1 MHEEED
7 IMFKGMKAQ
16 KRVAFGVALT
26 LSAGG
31 GLLFSPSVQAAEE
44 HSATIDSNQAGGVN
58 GTELTGYSSNNHI
71 TFTGND
77 TSPEVHGNIYGAKT
91 DDATNVTSN
100 TITINGLDMIG
111 YGIYGG
117 WTSLGSATGNTV
129 NYTLGARTGGT
140 IDGGYV
146 DNAKGGSA
154 SDNHV
159 TISGTNLGSSTMD
172 VHGGLSKGTGDAKDN
187 TVNFG
192 GTSRAQYVFGGYLTN
207 ETAKGET
214 SGNTV
219 AISGGSVNTVWG
231 GAVVGRGKLYHNT
244 VTISGGTVANVY
256 GGQIDNAN
264 TESEASENTVT
275 ITGNSGNISKVYGGH
290 ANKAG
295 GAIKNT
301 VAVSGGNASN
311 LYGGYAAQTGA
322 ASENTVNVSG
332 GSVSTI
338 YGGYGKSSGAVKDN
352 TVNISGNGTV
362 TTVYG
367 GYTNNGGA
375 ADGNKVNISGGTI
388 NGTIRGGYTDAGG
401 SANGNK
407 VAISGGTGIERVYG
421 GEATRSNGSASN
433 NEIVISGGSFNT
445 NSVITG
451 GLNSAGAGTYSGS
464 VTENSIKITGG
475 TFGTGTAITGGT
487 ASGTPENGAPLVNG
501 HTITL
506 GDKETGEFNATL
518 TGASIWGSYRGT
530 NSPSTEQVKGN
541 TLNVNAKGISL
552 TELRNFENYNFN
564 LTKNISNGDTMITI
578 TESMT
583 GAKYDW
589 SKINLD
595 VSEWTKD
602 TSKFGRNTVDL
613 MRHSSGTDLIID
625 KDTYRGVKTGV
636 SGDFEYTVRPDDDN
650 ISEAADKTTRY
661 IRANLDRF
669 QHARGIYDG
678 TVRPSGGNVYGGYSS
693 GKNTTTD
700 NRLKVTGLATG
711 NLTAVY
717 GGYTDNAPGDGTK
730 DATQNTVTIA
740 STVDTATKTIGSVY
754 GGYTKATTGKAAENT
769 ATIENGNITG
779 NVVGGFAD
787 GSGSAVENIVNLYGG
802 TIGGSVYGGQSTSG
816 ATTKNTV
823 NIGDGEHALAKT
835 HANDVGVTGTIY
847 GGSGADKTG
856 NTLNVRAAGYKAGNI
871 ANFDQVNFSFNQTM
885 ASDDTLLTL
894 TNNGT
899 DKTKLDWSKIGFGGL
914 NADGTLQSGR
924 LRLKLLSGE
933 ADGLQI
939 ANYTGSDSVTLT
951 ADGKYERG
959 IYADGT
965 TANGTHTATAIFAVN
980 NQVKGANVVFDAAS
994 TRPAD
999 GDLYGGY
1006 SSGGNT
1012 TTNNKVTVKALPSG
1026 NLNNVYGAMTDTPA
1040 ATAHSTYN
1048 TVNIESTVGTTRTI
1062 GNVYGGYTKATT
1074 GDATHNTVNL
1084 RGGHITG
1091 DVYGGKADGTG
1102 VTTNNTVNIE
1112 GTGITVGGAIAGG
1125 NKTGA
1130 DNVVGNTLHV
1140 RGTASAKTIEKFD
1153 IITFALNAVKAGGD
1167 TMLTLDDGDN
1177 GVSAVTT
1184 TTLDWSKLKVENG
1197 TGGTASTYE
1206 STWTL
1211 MHAGGNDKL
1220 DFGTTYDHAK
1230 ELGAADGDYELTVD
1244 KNADNTKVTA
1254 TGYRFRNNTEAAY
1267 TATDRNHAVVWGGR
1281 SDKSNTV
1288 ENNTLTVSGGEITD
1302 GVYGGLATKGAA
1314 ESTAQNNTLHL
1325 TGGTINDAFGGAS
1338 YSNFDTPATR
1348 TSAGRAIGNRVVLE
1362 FASTATPAE
1371 KVHSV
1376 TGGYGATA
1384 TDNTV
1389 EIKSGKVDDGV
1400 IGGAAKN
1407 GTAERNTVTVADG
1420 VIGTTVTG
1428 GYGATAVDNTVEI
1441 KAGTISGKDFN
1452 NQHVAVLG
1460 GHSETDNGTASQNYV
1475 SVSGGTIS
1483 GGVIGGA
1490 AKNGTAERNTV
1501 SVSAGTTIT
1510 GAVAGGG
1517 SYDFTAQD
1525 NTGSGSGSY
1534 NVVHIGDNVTLS
1546 RRVISGNP
1554 DIDQNVQGGQGAAAN
1569 YNRVIIGASDYDHNK
1584 YIGMNIG
1591 GGYGGT
1597 ANYNMVTLNGT
1608 VVKGDV
1614 TGGQST
1620 NGDAVGN
1627 MVNLTGGYVMG
1638 AVRGGVVNA
1647 THRSLNNTLAIRGF
1661 NTKVGEID
1669 NASVQNLHFYIPA
1682 GTTGAVR
1689 DTMLY
1694 IKNAPTAGKDLR
1706 GMNIGVAL
1714 AGNRPTLSIGDTVS
1728 LIKTYKNNS
1737 MADADAVPLTTGDL
1751 VNKTTG
1757 MQGVS
1762 LRYGFDLMKRADNEL
1777 VAKVNSVALNEQT
1790 KSLVETRAASAAL
1803 INSGADLLTDSG
1815 MNAAIEAASAAPRT
1829 VPGGSN
1835 DFNLWAAQGGS
1846 SLRLNS
1852 GSHVDAKGWN
1862 INLGFAKKA
1871 AAGRNTITYGP
1882 FLEYGRGTYDSYLD
1896 DGTHGDGKTS
1906 YFGGGV
1912 MAKVQSAGGT
1922 YVEGSLRAGRVKSD
1936 YSGNIAGTNTGY
1948 DNSSTYYAAH
1958 IGIGQEKELK
1968 NGSTIEGYAKYFYA
1982 HQGGNTTTLHTG
1994 ETYEFDSVN
2003 SNRIRIGTRYTH
2015 KMPGSGAF
2023 YTGLAYEY
2031 EFGSEAGASYQGY
2044 STPSPSL
2051 KGSTGILELGYRF
2064 TPKESHVSY
2073 GVNLMGMTGKRR
2085 GITGGV
2091 QMTWAF

>member
-1 MHEEED
+1 M
-7 IMFKGMKAQ
+7 
-16 KRVAFGVALT
+16 
-26 LSAGG
+26 
-31 GLLFSPSVQAAEE
+31 
-44 HSATIDSNQAGGVN
+44 
-58 GTELTGYSSNNHI
+58 
-71 TFTGND
+71 
-77 TSPEVHGNIYGAKT
+77 
-91 DDATNVTSN
+91 
-100 TITINGLDMIG
+100 
-111 YGIYGG
+111 
-117 WTSLGSATGNTV
+117 
-129 NYTLGARTGGT
+129 
-140 IDGGYV
+140 
-146 DNAKGGSA
+146 
-154 SDNHV
+154 
-159 TISGTNLGSSTMD
+159 
-172 VHGGLSKGTGDAKDN
+172 
-187 TVNFG
+187 
-192 GTSRAQYVFGGYLTN
+192 
-207 ETAKGET
+207 
-214 SGNTV
+214 
-219 AISGGSVNTVWG
+219 
-231 GAVVGRGKLYHNT
+231 
-244 VTISGGTVANVY
+244 
-256 GGQIDNAN
+256 
-264 TESEASENTVT
+264 
-275 ITGNSGNISKVYGGH
+275 
-290 ANKAG
+290 
-295 GAIKNT
+295 
-301 VAVSGGNASN
+301 
-311 LYGGYAAQTGA
+311 
-322 ASENTVNVSG
+322 
-332 GSVSTI
+332 
-338 YGGYGKSSGAVKDN
+338 
-352 TVNISGNGTV
+352 
-362 TTVYG
+362 
-367 GYTNNGGA
+367 
-375 ADGNKVNISGGTI
+375 
-388 NGTIRGGYTDAGG
+388 
-401 SANGNK
+401 
-407 VAISGGTGIERVYG
+407 
-421 GEATRSNGSASN
+421 
-433 NEIVISGGSFNT
+433 
-445 NSVITG
+445 
-451 GLNSAGAGTYSGS
+451 
-464 VTENSIKITGG
+464 
-475 TFGTGTAITGGT
+475 
-487 ASGTPENGAPLVNG
+487 ASG
-501 HTITL
+501 
-506 GDKETGEFNATL
+506 
-518 TGASIWGSYRGT
+518 
-530 NSPSTEQVKGN
+530 
-541 TLNVNAKGISL
+541 
-552 TELRNFENYNFN
+552 
-564 LTKNISNGDTMITI
+564 
-578 TESMT
+578 
-583 GAKYDW
+583 
-589 SKINLD
+589 
-595 VSEWTKD
+595 
-602 TSKFGRNTVDL
+602 
-613 MRHSSGTDLIID
+613 
-625 KDTYRGVKTGV
+625 
-636 SGDFEYTVRPDDDN
+636 
-650 ISEAADKTTRY
+650 
-661 IRANLDRF
+661 
-669 QHARGIYDG
+669 
-678 TVRPSGGNVYGGYSS
+678 
-693 GKNTTTD
+693 
-700 NRLKVTGLATG
+700 
-711 NLTAVY
+711 
-717 GGYTDNAPGDGTK
+717 
-730 DATQNTVTIA
+730 
-740 STVDTATKTIGSVY
+740 
-754 GGYTKATTGKAAENT
+754 
-769 ATIENGNITG
+769 
-779 NVVGGFAD
+779 
-787 GSGSAVENIVNLYGG
+787 
-802 TIGGSVYGGQSTSG
+802 
-816 ATTKNTV
+816 
-823 NIGDGEHALAKT
+823 
-835 HANDVGVTGTIY
+835 
-847 GGSGADKTG
+847 
-856 NTLNVRAAGYKAGNI
+856 
-871 ANFDQVNFSFNQTM
+871 
-885 ASDDTLLTL
+885 DTLLTL

-924 LRLKLLSGE
+924 LRLKLLSSE

-965 TANGTHTATAIFAVN
+965 TANGTRTATNIYAVN
-980 NQVKGANVVFDAAS
+980 NQVRDADIVFDDTS
-994 TRPAD
+994 NRPAD

-1006 SSGGNT
+1006 SEGGNT

-1026 NLNNVYGAMTDTPA
+1026 NLNNVYGAMTDTTT

-1048 TVNIESTVGTTRTI
+1048 TVNIESTVGTAKTI
-1062 GNVYGGYTKATT
+1062 GNIYGGYTKAAT

-1084 RGGHITG
+1084 RGGKITG

-1112 GTGITVGGAIAGG
+1112 GTGITVGGVIAGG
-1125 NKTGA
+1125 NKDAAT
-1130 DNVVGNTLHV
+1130 DNKLNV
-1140 RGTASAKTIEKFD
+1140 RGKASAKTVEKFD

-1167 TMLTLDDGDN
+1167 AMLTLNDGDDAA
-1177 GVSAVTT
+1177 SAVTT
-1184 TTLDWSKLKVENG
+1184 TTLDWSKLKIENG

-1211 MHAGGNDKL
+1211 MRAVGNDKL

-1230 ELGAADGDYELTVD
+1230 EYGAADGDYELTVD
-1244 KNADNTKVTA
+1244 KNSADTEVTA
-1254 TGYRFRNNTEAAY
+1254 TGYRFRNNTAEY
-1267 TATDRNHAVVWGGR
+1267 NETTAHDIVWGGR
-1281 SDKSNTV
+1281 SEKGNTV
-1288 ENNTLTVSGGEITD
+1288 ENNTLTVSGGSITNA
-1302 GVYGGLATKGAA
+1302 GSGAVHGGLAN
-1314 ESTAQNNTLHL
+1314 STTADSLARNNTLKL
-1325 TGGTINDAFGGAS
+1325 SGGTIDQAFGGTAK
-1338 YSNFDTPATR
+1338 TA
-1348 TSAGRAIGNRVVLE
+1348 AGRAVGNRVLMDE
-1362 FASTATPAE
+1362 GSTASV
-1371 KVHSV
+1371 KVV

-1389 EIKSGKVDDGV
+1389 EIK
-1400 IGGAAKN
+1400 
-1407 GTAERNTVTVADG
+1407 
-1420 VIGTTVTG
+1420 
-1428 GYGATAVDNTVEI
+1428 
-1441 KAGTISGKDFN
+1441 AGTISGADFN

-1475 SVSGGTIS
+1475 SVSGSTVS

-1490 AKNGTAERNTV
+1490 AKNGTAEKNTV
-1501 SVSAGTTIT
+1501 TVADGVTIT

-1517 SYDFTAQD
+1517 SYDFSKPD
-1525 NTGSGSGSY
+1525 NTGDGSGSY
-1534 NVVHIGDNVTLS
+1534 NVVHIGDDVTLG

-1554 DIDQNVQGGQGAAAN
+1554 DINQNVQGGQGAAAN

-1638 AVRGGVVNA
+1638 SVRGGVVNA
-1647 THRSLNNTLAIRGF
+1647 THRSLNNTLAVRGF

-1669 NASVQNLHFYIPA
+1669 NASIQNLHFYIPA
-1682 GTTGAVR
+1682 DTTSDVR

-1694 IKNAPTAGKDLR
+1694 IKNAPTAGKDLS
-1706 GMNIGVAL
+1706 GMNIGVGL
-1714 AGNRPTLSIGDTVS
+1714 AGNRPTLSVGDTVS
-1728 LIKTYKNNS
+1728 LVKTYKNNS
-1737 MADADAVPLTTGDL
+1737 TADADAVPLTTDDTL
-1751 VNKTTG
+1751 VNRTEG

-2064 TPKESHVSY
+2064 TPKESRVSY

>member
-16 KRVAFGVALT
+16 RRLAFGVALT

-58 GTELTGYSSNNHI
+58 GTGLTGYSSNNHI

-129 NYTLGARTGGT
+129 NYTLGSLVGGT
-140 IDGGYV
+140 VNGGYV
-146 DNAKGGSA
+146 DNAAGGSA

-187 TVNFG
+187 TVDFG
-192 GTSRAQYVFGGYLTN
+192 STSRAQYVFGGYLTN
-207 ETAKGET
+207 ETAKGEA
-214 SGNTV
+214 SRNTV

-231 GAVVGRGKLYHNT
+231 GATDGRGKLHHNT

-295 GAIKNT
+295 GATKNT
-301 VAVSGGNASN
+301 VNVSGGSASN
-311 LYGGYAAQTGA
+311 LYGGYAVQTGA

-332 GSVSTI
+332 GSASTI

-352 TVNISGNGTV
+352 TVNISDTGTV

-407 VAISGGTGIERVYG
+407 VTISGGTGIGRVYG
-421 GEATRSNGSASN
+421 GEAKRSDGSASN

-451 GLNSAGAGTYSGS
+451 GLNSAGSSTYSGS
-464 VTENSIKITGG
+464 VTGNSIKITGG
-475 TFGTGTAITGGT
+475 IFGTGTAITGGT
-487 ASGTPENGAPLVNG
+487 ASGTPGGGAPLVNG
-501 HTITL
+501 HTVTL

-530 NSPSTEQVKGN
+530 NYASSAEQVKGN

-552 TELRNFENYNFN
+552 TQLRNFENYNFN

-602 TSKFGRNTVDL
+602 ASKFGRSTVDL
-613 MRHSSGTDLIID
+613 MRHSSGSDIIID
-625 KDTYRGVKTGV
+625 KDTYQGVKTGV
-636 SGDFEYTVRPDDDN
+636 SGDFEYTVRPDND
-650 ISEAADKTTRY
+650 STSGMFDKATQY
-661 IRANLDRF
+661 IRANVDRF
-669 QHARGIYDG
+669 QHARGVYNG
-678 TVRPSGGNVYGGYSS
+678 AVRPSDGNVYGGYSS

-700 NRLKVTGLATG
+700 NRLKVTGLPTG

-717 GGYTDNAPGDGTK
+717 GGYTDNASGDGTK
-730 DATQNTVTIA
+730 DSTQNTVTIT
-740 STVDTATKTIGSVY
+740 SSVDTTKTIDSVY
-754 GGYTKATTGKAAENT
+754 GGYTKAASGKASENK

-779 NVVGGFAD
+779 NVVGGFAN
-787 GSGSAVENIVNLYGG
+787 GSGSAAENIVNLYGG

-899 DKTKLDWSKIGFGGL
+899 DKTKLDWSKIGFGDL

-924 LRLKLLSGE
+924 LKLKLLSGE

-939 ANYTGSDSVTLT
+939 ANYTGSESVTLT

-965 TANGTHTATAIFAVN
+965 TANGTRTATNIFAVN
-980 NQVKGANVVFDAAS
+980 NQIKGANVVFDAAS

-999 GDLYGGY
+999 GDVYGGY

-1012 TTNNKVTVKALPSG
+1012 TTENTVTIKALPTAG
-1026 NLNNVYGAMTDTPA
+1026 LNNIYGAMTDTTT
-1040 ATAHSTYN
+1040 ATAHSTHN
-1048 TVNIESTVGTTRTI
+1048 KVNIESTVGTAETI
-1062 GNVYGGYTKATT
+1062 GNVYGGYTRATT

-1112 GTGITVGGAIAGG
+1112 GTGITVGGVIAGG
-1125 NKTGA
+1125 NKDDKTE
-1130 DNVVGNTLHV
+1130 NKLNV

-1167 TMLTLDDGDN
+1167 AMLTLNDSDDAA
-1177 GVSAVTT
+1177 SEVTT

-1230 ELGAADGDYELTVD
+1230 EYGAADGDYELTVD

-1267 TATDRNHAVVWGGR
+1267 TATDQNHAVVWGGR
-1281 SDKSNTV
+1281 SDKGNTV

-1348 TSAGRAIGNRVVLE
+1348 MSAGRAIGNRVVLE

-1441 KAGTISGKDFN
+1441 KAGTVSGADFN
-1452 NQHVAVLG
+1452 NQHVAALG
-1460 GHSETDNGTASQNYV
+1460 GHSETDHGTASQNYV

-1501 SVSAGTTIT
+1501 AVADGTTIT

-1517 SYDFTAQD
+1517 SYDFTARD

-1534 NVVHIGDNVTLS
+1534 NVVHIGDNVALN
-1546 RRVISGNP
+1546 RRDISGNP
-1554 DIDQNVQGGQGAAAN
+1554 DINQNVQGGQGAAAN
-1569 YNRVIIGASDYDHNK
+1569 YNSVSIGASDLNNNK
-1584 YIGMNIG
+1584 YIKMDVG

-1608 VVKGDV
+1608 VVSGDV
-1614 TGGQST
+1614 TGGRAT

-1627 MVNLTGGYVMG
+1627 TISLTDGYVMG
-1638 AVRGGVVNA
+1638 KIYGGVVNA

-1661 NTKVGEID
+1661 NTKVGDID
-1669 NASVQNLHFYIPA
+1669 NASIQNLHFYIPA
-1682 GTTGAVR
+1682 DTTSDVR

-1694 IKNAPTAGKDLR
+1694 IKNALTTGKDLR

-1714 AGNRPTLSIGDTVS
+1714 AGNRPTLGLGDTIS
-1728 LIKTYKNNS
+1728 LVKTYKNNS
-1737 MADADAVPLTTGDL
+1737 TADADAVPLTTDDTL
-1751 VNKTTG
+1751 VNRTEG

-1762 LRYGFDLMKRADNEL
+1762 LRYGFDLMKGADNEL

-1803 INSGADLLTDSG
+1803 INSGADLLTDSS
-1815 MNAAIEAASAAPRT
+1815 MNAAIEAASVAPRT

-1936 YSGNIAGTNTGY
+1936 YNGNISGTNTGY

-1982 HQGGNTTTLHTG
+1982 HQGGNTTTLRTG

-2015 KMPGSGAF
+2015 KMPRSGAF

-2064 TPKESHVSY
+2064 TPKESRVSY

>member
-58 GTELTGYSSNNHI
+58 GTGLTGYSSNNHI

-77 TSPEVHGNIYGAKT
+77 TSPEVHGNIYGAKA
-91 DDATNVTSN
+91 DDTTNVISN
-100 TITINGLDMIG
+100 KITINGLSMIG
-111 YGIYGG
+111 NGIYGG

-129 NYTLGARTGGT
+129 NYTLGSRSGGT

-159 TISGTNLGSSTMD
+159 TISGTNLGSSTME
-172 VHGGLSKGTGDAKDN
+172 VYGGRSNGSGDAKDN

-192 GTSRAQYVFGGYLTN
+192 GSSRAQYIFGGYLTN
-207 ETAKGET
+207 ETANGES
-214 SGNTV
+214 SGNNV
-219 AISGGSVNTVWG
+219 AVSGGSVNTVWG
-231 GAVVGRGKLYHNT
+231 GAVHGRGKLHHNT
-244 VTISGGTVANVY
+244 VTISDGTVTNVY
-256 GGQIDNAN
+256 GSQLDNAN
-264 TESEASENTVT
+264 TESEATENTVT
-275 ITGNSGNISKVYGGH
+275 ITGNSGTISNVYGGH

-295 GAIKNT
+295 GATKNT
-301 VAVSGGNASN
+301 VNVSGGSVSN

-322 ASENTVNVSG
+322 ASNNTVNVSG
-332 GSVSTI
+332 GSASTI

-352 TVNISGNGTV
+352 TVNISGTGTA

-367 GYTNNGGA
+367 GYTNDGGA
-375 ADGNKVNISGGTI
+375 ADGNKVNISGDTI
-388 NGTIRGGYTDAGG
+388 ASTIRGGYTYAVC

-407 VAISGGTGIERVYG
+407 VTISGGTGISRVYG
-421 GEATRSNGSASN
+421 GEANRSNGSASN

-464 VTENSIKITGG
+464 VTGNSIKITGG
-475 TFGTGTAITGGT
+475 TFGTGTAITGGS

-506 GDKETGEFNATL
+506 GDKETGEFNARL

-552 TELRNFENYNFN
+552 TQLRNFENYNFN

-602 TSKFGRNTVDL
+602 TSKYGRNAVDL
-613 MRHSSGTDLIID
+613 MQHSSGTDLIID
-625 KDTYRGVKTGV
+625 KDTYGGVKTGV
-636 SGDFEYTVRPDDDN
+636 SGDFEYTVRPDND
-650 ISEAADKTTRY
+650 STSGVFDKTTQY
-661 IRANLDRF
+661 IHANVDRF
-669 QHARGIYDG
+669 QHARGVYNG
-678 TVRPSGGNVYGGYSS
+678 AVHPSDGNVYGGYSS

-700 NRLKVTGLATG
+700 NQLKVTGLPTG

-717 GGYTDNAPGDGTK
+717 GGYTDNASGDGTK
-730 DATQNTVTIA
+730 DSTQNTVTVA

-787 GSGSAVENIVNLYGG
+787 GSGSAAENIVNLYGG
-802 TIGGSVYGGQSTSG
+802 TIGGNVYGGQSTSG

-914 NADGTLQSGR
+914 NADGTLRSGR

-965 TANGTHTATAIFAVN
+965 TVNGTRTATNIYAVN
-980 NQVKGANVVFDAAS
+980 NQVRDADIVFDDTS
-994 TRPAD
+994 NRPAD

-1006 SSGGNT
+1006 SEGGNT

-1026 NLNNVYGAMTDTPA
+1026 NLNNVYGAMTDTTT

-1112 GTGITVGGAIAGG
+1112 GTGITVDGVIAGG
-1125 NKTGA
+1125 NQAAAA
-1130 DNVVGNTLHV
+1130 DNKLNV
-1140 RGTASAKTIEKFD
+1140 RGTASAKTVEKFD

-1167 TMLTLDDGDN
+1167 AMLTLNDRNDTA
-1177 GVSAVTT
+1177 SAVTT
-1184 TTLDWSKLKVENG
+1184 TTLDWSKLKIENG

-1211 MHAGGNDKL
+1211 MRAVGNDKL
-1220 DFGTTYDHAK
+1220 DFGTTYDQAK
-1230 ELGAADGDYELTVD
+1230 EYGAADGDYELTVD
-1244 KNADNTKVTA
+1244 KNNANTEVTA

-1267 TATDRNHAVVWGGR
+1267 TDADNTHTLVWGGR
-1281 SDKSNTV
+1281 SEKGNTV
-1288 ENNTLTVSGGEITD
+1288 ENNTLTVSGGFITNA
-1302 GVYGGLATKGAA
+1302 GSAAVHGGLAN
-1314 ESTAQNNTLHL
+1314 STTADSLARNNTLKL
-1325 TGGTINDAFGGAS
+1325 SGGTIDQAFGGTAK
-1338 YSNFDTPATR
+1338 TA
-1348 TSAGRAIGNRVVLE
+1348 AGRAIGNRVLMDE
-1362 FASTATPAE
+1362 GSTASV
-1371 KVHSV
+1371 KVV

-1384 TDNTV
+1384 
-1389 EIKSGKVDDGV
+1389 
-1400 IGGAAKN
+1400 A
-1407 GTAERNTVTVADG
+1407 
-1420 VIGTTVTG
+1420 
-1428 GYGATAVDNTVEI
+1428 DNTVEI
-1441 KAGTISGKDFN
+1441 KAGTISGADFN

-1475 SVSGGTIS
+1475 SVSGGTVS

-1490 AKNGTAERNTV
+1490 AKNGTAEKNTV
-1501 SVSAGTTIT
+1501 TVADGVTIT

-1517 SYDFTAQD
+1517 SYDFSKPD
-1525 NTGSGSGSY
+1525 NTGDGSGSY
-1534 NVVHIGDNVTLS
+1534 NVVHIGDDVTLS
-1546 RRVISGNP
+1546 RRIISGNP
-1554 DIDQNVQGGQGAAAN
+1554 DEKQNVQGGQGAAAN
-1569 YNRVIIGASDYDHNK
+1569 YNSVSIGASDYDHNK
-1584 YIGMNIG
+1584 YIGMNVG

-1597 ANYNMVTLNGT
+1597 ANYNTVTLNGT
-1608 VVKGDV
+1608 VVSGDV
-1614 TGGQST
+1614 TGGRAT

-1627 MVNLTGGYVMG
+1627 TISLTGGYVMG
-1638 AVRGGVVNA
+1638 KIYGGVVNA

-1694 IKNAPTAGKDLR
+1694 IKKITDPGKSIS
-1706 GMNIGVAL
+1706 GMNIGVGL
-1714 AGNRPTLSIGDTVS
+1714 AGNRPTLSVGDTVS
-1728 LIKTYKNNS
+1728 LIKTYKNDS
-1737 MADADAVPLTTGDL
+1737 TADADAVPLTTGDL
-1751 VNKTTG
+1751 VNRTEG

-1803 INSGADLLTDSG
+1803 INSGADLLTDSS
-1815 MNAAIEAASAAPRT
+1815 MNAAIEAASVAPRT

-1912 MAKVQSAGGT
+1912 MAKVQSTSGT

-1936 YSGNIAGTNTGY
+1936 YNGNIAGTNTGY

-1968 NGSTIEGYAKYFYA
+1968 NGNTIEGYAKYFYA

-2064 TPKESHVSY
+2064 TPKESRVSY

>member
-58 GTELTGYSSNNHI
+58 GTGLTGYSSNNHI

-77 TSPEVHGNIYGAKT
+77 TSPEVHGNIYGAKA
-91 DDATNVTSN
+91 DDTTNVISN
-100 TITINGLDMIG
+100 KITINGLSMIG
-111 YGIYGG
+111 NGIYGG

-129 NYTLGARTGGT
+129 NYTLGSRTGGT

-159 TISGTNLGSSTMD
+159 TISGTNLGSSTME
-172 VHGGLSKGTGDAKDN
+172 VYGGRSNGSGDAKDN

-192 GTSRAQYVFGGYLTN
+192 GSSRAQYIFGGYLTN
-207 ETAKGET
+207 ETANGES
-214 SGNTV
+214 SGNNV
-219 AISGGSVNTVWG
+219 AVSGGSVNTVWG
-231 GAVVGRGKLYHNT
+231 GAVHGRGKLHHNT
-244 VTISGGTVANVY
+244 VTISDGTVTNVY
-256 GGQIDNAN
+256 GSQLDNAN
-264 TESEASENTVT
+264 TESEATENTVT
-275 ITGNSGNISKVYGGH
+275 ITGNSGTISNVYGGH

-295 GAIKNT
+295 GATKNT
-301 VAVSGGNASN
+301 VNVSGGSVSN

-322 ASENTVNVSG
+322 ASNNTVNVSG
-332 GSVSTI
+332 GSASTI

-352 TVNISGNGTV
+352 TVNISGTGTA

-367 GYTNNGGA
+367 GYTNDGGA
-375 ADGNKVNISGGTI
+375 ADGNKVNISGDTI
-388 NGTIRGGYTDAGG
+388 ASTIRGGYTYAGG

-407 VAISGGTGIERVYG
+407 VTISGGTGISRVYG
-421 GEATRSNGSASN
+421 GEANRSNGSASN

-464 VTENSIKITGG
+464 VTGNSIKITGG
-475 TFGTGTAITGGT
+475 TFGTGTAITGGS

-506 GDKETGEFNATL
+506 GDKETGEFNARL

-552 TELRNFENYNFN
+552 TQLRNFENYNFN

-602 TSKFGRNTVDL
+602 TSKYGRNAVDL
-613 MRHSSGTDLIID
+613 MQHSSGTDLIID
-625 KDTYRGVKTGV
+625 KDTYGGVKTGV
-636 SGDFEYTVRPDDDN
+636 SGDFEYTVRPDND
-650 ISEAADKTTRY
+650 STSGVFDKTTQY
-661 IRANLDRF
+661 IHANVDRF
-669 QHARGIYDG
+669 QHARGVYNG
-678 TVRPSGGNVYGGYSS
+678 AVHPSDGNVYGGYSS

-700 NRLKVTGLATG
+700 NQLKVTGLPTG

-717 GGYTDNAPGDGTK
+717 GGYTDNASGDGTK
-730 DATQNTVTIA
+730 DSTQNTVTVA

-787 GSGSAVENIVNLYGG
+787 GSGSAAENIVNLYGG
-802 TIGGSVYGGQSTSG
+802 TIGGNVYGGQSTSG

-914 NADGTLQSGR
+914 NADGTLRSGR

-965 TANGTHTATAIFAVN
+965 TVNGTRTATNIYAVN
-980 NQVKGANVVFDAAS
+980 NQVRDADIVFDDTS
-994 TRPAD
+994 NRPAD

-1006 SSGGNT
+1006 SEGGNT

-1026 NLNNVYGAMTDTPA
+1026 NLNNVYGAMTDTTT

-1112 GTGITVGGAIAGG
+1112 GTGITVDGVIAGG
-1125 NKTGA
+1125 NQAAAA
-1130 DNVVGNTLHV
+1130 DNKLNV
-1140 RGTASAKTIEKFD
+1140 RGTASAKTVEKFD

-1167 TMLTLDDGDN
+1167 AMLTLNDRNDTA
-1177 GVSAVTT
+1177 SAVTT
-1184 TTLDWSKLKVENG
+1184 TTLDWSKLKIENG

-1211 MHAGGNDKL
+1211 MRAVGNDKL
-1220 DFGTTYDHAK
+1220 DFGTTYDQAK
-1230 ELGAADGDYELTVD
+1230 EYGAADGDYELTVD
-1244 KNADNTKVTA
+1244 KNNANTEVTA

-1267 TATDRNHAVVWGGR
+1267 TDADNTHTLVWGGR
-1281 SDKSNTV
+1281 SEKGNTV
-1288 ENNTLTVSGGEITD
+1288 ENNTLTVSGGFITNA
-1302 GVYGGLATKGAA
+1302 GSAAVHGGLAN
-1314 ESTAQNNTLHL
+1314 STTADSLARNNTLKL
-1325 TGGTINDAFGGAS
+1325 SGGTIDQAFGGTAK
-1338 YSNFDTPATR
+1338 TA
-1348 TSAGRAIGNRVVLE
+1348 AGRAIGNRVLMDE
-1362 FASTATPAE
+1362 GSTASV
-1371 KVHSV
+1371 KVV

-1384 TDNTV
+1384 
-1389 EIKSGKVDDGV
+1389 
-1400 IGGAAKN
+1400 A
-1407 GTAERNTVTVADG
+1407 
-1420 VIGTTVTG
+1420 
-1428 GYGATAVDNTVEI
+1428 DNTVEI
-1441 KAGTISGKDFN
+1441 KAGTISGADFN

-1475 SVSGGTIS
+1475 SVSGGTVS

-1490 AKNGTAERNTV
+1490 AKNGTAEKNTV
-1501 SVSAGTTIT
+1501 TVADGVTIT

-1517 SYDFTAQD
+1517 SYDFSKPD
-1525 NTGSGSGSY
+1525 NTGDGSGSY
-1534 NVVHIGDNVTLS
+1534 NVVHIGDDVTLS
-1546 RRVISGNP
+1546 RRIISGNP
-1554 DIDQNVQGGQGAAAN
+1554 DEKQNVQGGQGAAAN
-1569 YNRVIIGASDYDHNK
+1569 YNSVSIGASDYDHNK
-1584 YIGMNIG
+1584 YIGMNVG

-1597 ANYNMVTLNGT
+1597 ANYNTVTLNGT
-1608 VVKGDV
+1608 VVSGDV
-1614 TGGQST
+1614 TGGRAT

-1627 MVNLTGGYVMG
+1627 TISLTGGYVMG
-1638 AVRGGVVNA
+1638 KIYGGVVNA

-1694 IKNAPTAGKDLR
+1694 IKKITDPGKSIS
-1706 GMNIGVAL
+1706 GMNIGVGL
-1714 AGNRPTLSIGDTVS
+1714 AGNRPTLSVGDTVS
-1728 LIKTYKNNS
+1728 LIKTYKNDS
-1737 MADADAVPLTTGDL
+1737 TADADAVPLTTGDL
-1751 VNKTTG
+1751 VNRTEG

-1803 INSGADLLTDSG
+1803 INSGADLLTDSS
-1815 MNAAIEAASAAPRT
+1815 MNAAIEAASVAPRT

-1912 MAKVQSAGGT
+1912 MAKVQSTSGT

-1936 YSGNIAGTNTGY
+1936 YNGNIAGTNTGY

-1968 NGSTIEGYAKYFYA
+1968 NGNTIEGYAKYFYA

-2064 TPKESHVSY
+2064 TPKESRVSY

>member
-129 NYTLGARTGGT
+129 NYTLGSRTGGT

-636 SGDFEYTVRPDDDN
+636 SGDFEYTVRPDNDS
-650 ISEAADKTTRY
+650 ISGVFDKTTRY
-661 IRANLDRF
+661 IHANVDRF
-669 QHARGIYDG
+669 QHARGVYNG
-678 TVRPSGGNVYGGYSS
+678 AVRPSDGNVYGGYSS

-700 NRLKVTGLATG
+700 NQLKVTGLPTG

-717 GGYTDNAPGDGTK
+717 GGYTDNASGDGTK
-730 DATQNTVTIA
+730 NSTQNTVIVA
-740 STVDTATKTIGSVY
+740 STVDTATRTIGSVY

-787 GSGSAVENIVNLYGG
+787 GSGSAAGNTVNIYGG

-835 HANDVGVTGTIY
+835 HANDVGTTGTIY
-847 GGSGADKTG
+847 GGSSAASADG
-856 NTLNVRAAGYKAGNI
+856 NTLNVRAWGYKAGNI
-871 ANFDQVNFSFNQTM
+871 ANFDQVNFSLNRTM
-885 ASDDTLLTL
+885 ASGDTMLRL

-899 DKTKLDWSKIGFGGL
+899 DKTKLDWSKIGMEFLSAG
-914 NADGTLQSGR
+914 SE
-924 LRLKLLSGE
+924 RLKLTLLTGQ

-939 ANYTGSDSVTLT
+939 ANYTGSESAALT
-951 ADGKYERG
+951 ADGKHERG

-965 TANGTHTATAIFAVN
+965 TANGTRTATNIYAVN
-980 NQVKGANVVFDAAS
+980 NQVRDADIVFDDTS

-1006 SSGGNT
+1006 SAGGNT
-1012 TTNNKVTVKALPSG
+1012 TTNNKVTIKALPSG
-1026 NLNNVYGAMTDTPA
+1026 NLNNVYGAMTDTTT

-1062 GNVYGGYTKATT
+1062 GNIYGGYTKAPT

-1112 GTGITVGGAIAGG
+1112 GTGITVGGVIAGG
-1125 NKTGA
+1125 NQAAAA
-1130 DNVVGNTLHV
+1130 DNKLNV
-1140 RGTASAKTIEKFD
+1140 RGTASAKTVEKFD

-1167 TMLTLDDGDN
+1167 AMLTLNDGDN
-1177 GVSAVTT
+1177 AASAVTT
-1184 TTLDWSKLKVENG
+1184 TTLDWSKLKIENG

-1211 MHAGGNDKL
+1211 MRAVGNDKL

-1230 ELGAADGDYELTVD
+1230 EYGAADGDYELTVD
-1244 KNADNTKVTA
+1244 KNSADTEVTA
-1254 TGYRFRNNTEAAY
+1254 TGYRFRNNTAEY
-1267 TATDRNHAVVWGGR
+1267 NETTAHDIVWGGR
-1281 SDKSNTV
+1281 SEKGNTV
-1288 ENNTLTVSGGEITD
+1288 ENNTLTVSGGSITNA
-1302 GVYGGLATKGAA
+1302 GSGAVHGGLAN
-1314 ESTAQNNTLHL
+1314 STTVDSLARNNTLKL
-1325 TGGTINDAFGGAS
+1325 SGGTIDQAFGGTAK
-1338 YSNFDTPATR
+1338 TA
-1348 TSAGRAIGNRVVLE
+1348 AGRAIGNRVLMDE
-1362 FASTATPAE
+1362 GSTA
-1371 KVHSV
+1371 S
-1376 TGGYGATA
+1376 
-1384 TDNTV
+1384 
-1389 EIKSGKVDDGV
+1389 
-1400 IGGAAKN
+1400 AAL
-1407 GTAERNTVTVADG
+1407 
-1420 VIGTTVTG
+1420 ITG

-1441 KAGTISGKDFN
+1441 KAGTISGADFS

-1460 GHSETDNGTASQNYV
+1460 GHSETDNGTASRNYV
-1475 SVSGGTIS
+1475 SVSGGTVS

-1501 SVSAGTTIT
+1501 SVADGTTIT

-1534 NVVHIGDNVTLS
+1534 NVVHIGDDVTLS

-1554 DIDQNVQGGQGAAAN
+1554 DINQNVQGGQGAAAN

-1638 AVRGGVVNA
+1638 KVRGGVVNA

-1682 GTTGAVR
+1682 GTMSDVR

-1694 IKNAPTAGKDLR
+1694 IKNAPATGKDLR

-1714 AGNRPTLSIGDTVS
+1714 AGNRPTLGLGDTIS
-1728 LIKTYKNNS
+1728 LVKTYKNNNI
-1737 MADADAVPLTTGDL
+1737 ADTDAVPLTTDDTL
-1751 VNKTTG
+1751 VNRTEG

-1777 VAKVNSVALNEQT
+1777 VAKVSSVALNEQT
-1790 KSLVETRAASAAL
+1790 KSLVETRAASASL

-1936 YSGNIAGTNTGY
+1936 YNGNISGTNTGY

-1982 HQGGNTTTLHTG
+1982 HQGGNTTTLRTG
-1994 ETYEFDSVN
+1994 ETYEFDSIN

-2064 TPKESHVSY
+2064 TPKESRVSY

>member
-58 GTELTGYSSNNHI
+58 GTGLTGYSSNNHI

-77 TSPEVHGNIYGAKT
+77 TSPEVHGNIYGAKA
-91 DDATNVTSN
+91 DDAANVTSN

-129 NYTLGARTGGT
+129 NYTLGSRTGGT

-159 TISGTNLGSSTMD
+159 TISGTNLGSSTME
-172 VHGGLSKGTGDAKDN
+172 VYGGRSRGIGDAKDN
-187 TVNFG
+187 TVDFG
-192 GTSRAQYVFGGYLTN
+192 GSSHAQKIFGGYLTN
-207 ETAKGET
+207 ETGTGEA

-219 AISGGSVNTVWG
+219 AVSGGSVNTVWG
-231 GAVVGRGKLYHNT
+231 GVVDGRGKLHHNSVT
-244 VTISGGTVANVY
+244 VSGGTVTNIY
-256 GGQIDNAN
+256 GGQLDNAQ
-264 TESEASENTVT
+264 TEREATENTVT
-275 ITGNSGNISKVYGGH
+275 ITGNSGTISNVYGGH

-295 GAIKNT
+295 GATKNT
-301 VAVSGGNASN
+301 VNVSGGSVSN

-322 ASENTVNVSG
+322 ASNNTVNVSG
-332 GSVSTI
+332 GSASTI

-388 NGTIRGGYTDAGG
+388 NGTIRGGYTGDGG

-407 VAISGGTGIERVYG
+407 VTISGGIGINSVYG
-421 GEATRSNGSASN
+421 GEASRSNGSASN
-433 NEIVISGGSFNT
+433 NEIVISGGSFDT

-451 GLNSAGAGTYSGS
+451 GLNSAGGGSYSGS
-464 VTENSIKITGG
+464 VTGNSIKITGG

-487 ASGTPENGAPLVNG
+487 ASGTPTDGAPLVNG
-501 HTITL
+501 HTVTL
-506 GDKETGEFNATL
+506 GDKETGEFSATL
-518 TGASIWGSYRGT
+518 TGASIWGSYRGA
-530 NSPSTEQVKGN
+530 NYASSDEKVKGN

-552 TELRNFENYNFN
+552 TQLRNFENYNFN

-625 KDTYRGVKTGV
+625 KDTYRGVKRGI
-636 SGDFEYTVRPDDDN
+636 SGDFEYTVRPDNDSPSGV
-650 ISEAADKTTRY
+650 IDKTTQY
-661 IRANLDRF
+661 IHANVDRF
-669 QHARGIYDG
+669 QHARGVYDG
-678 TVRPSGGNVYGGYSS
+678 AVRPADGNVYGGYSS

-700 NRLKVTGLATG
+700 NRLKVTGLPTG

-717 GGYTDNAPGDGTK
+717 GGYTGNASGDGTK
-730 DATQNTVTIA
+730 NSTQNTVIVA
-740 STVDTATKTIGSVY
+740 STVDTATRTIGSVY

-787 GSGSAVENIVNLYGG
+787 GSGSAAGNTVNIYGG

-835 HANDVGVTGTIY
+835 HANDVGTTGTIY
-847 GGSGADKTG
+847 GGSSAASADG
-856 NTLNVRAAGYKAGNI
+856 NTLNVRAWGYKAGNI
-871 ANFDQVNFSFNQTM
+871 ANFDQVNFSLNRTM
-885 ASDDTLLTL
+885 ASGDTMLRL

-899 DKTKLDWSKIGFGGL
+899 DKTKLDWSKIGMEFLSAG
-914 NADGTLQSGR
+914 SGR
-924 LRLKLLSGE
+924 LKLTLLTGQ

-939 ANYTGSDSVTLT
+939 SNYAGSDRAALT

-959 IYADGT
+959 IYDDGT
-965 TANGTHTATAIFAVN
+965 IANGTRTATNIYAVN
-980 NQVKGANVVFDAAS
+980 NQVRDADIVFDDTS
-994 TRPAD
+994 NRPAD

-1006 SSGGNT
+1006 SAGGNT

-1026 NLNNVYGAMTDTPA
+1026 NLNNVYGAMTDTTTV
-1040 ATAHSTYN
+1040 TAHSTYN

-1062 GNVYGGYTKATT
+1062 GNIYGGYTKATT
-1074 GDATHNTVNL
+1074 GDATHNTVTL

-1112 GTGITVGGAIAGG
+1112 GTGITVGGVIAGG
-1125 NKTGA
+1125 NKDAAT
-1130 DNVVGNTLHV
+1130 NNKLNV
-1140 RGTASAKTIEKFD
+1140 RGKASAKTVEKFD

-1167 TMLTLDDGDN
+1167 AMLTLNDGDH
-1177 GVSAVTT
+1177 VSTVTT
-1184 TTLDWSKLKVENG
+1184 TTLDWSKLKIENG

-1211 MHAGGNDKL
+1211 MRAVGNDKL

-1230 ELGAADGDYELTVD
+1230 EYGAADGDYELTVD
-1244 KNADNTKVTA
+1244 KNSADTEVTA
-1254 TGYRFRNNTEAAY
+1254 TGYRFRNNTAEY
-1267 TATDRNHAVVWGGR
+1267 NETTAHDIVWGGR
-1281 SDKSNTV
+1281 SEKGNTV
-1288 ENNTLTVSGGEITD
+1288 ENNTLTVSGGSITNA
-1302 GVYGGLATKGAA
+1302 GSGAVHGGLAN
-1314 ESTAQNNTLHL
+1314 STTADSLARNNTLKL
-1325 TGGTINDAFGGAS
+1325 SGGTIDQAFGGTAK
-1338 YSNFDTPATR
+1338 TA
-1348 TSAGRAIGNRVVLE
+1348 AGRAVGNRVLMDE
-1362 FASTATPAE
+1362 GSTASV
-1371 KVHSV
+1371 KVV

-1389 EIKSGKVDDGV
+1389 EIK
-1400 IGGAAKN
+1400 
-1407 GTAERNTVTVADG
+1407 
-1420 VIGTTVTG
+1420 
-1428 GYGATAVDNTVEI
+1428 
-1441 KAGTISGKDFN
+1441 AGTISGADFN

-1460 GHSETDNGTASQNYV
+1460 GHSETDHGTASQNYV
-1475 SVSGGTIS
+1475 SVSGGTVS

-1490 AKNGTAERNTV
+1490 AKNGTAEKNTV
-1501 SVSAGTTIT
+1501 TVADGVTIT

-1517 SYDFTAQD
+1517 SYDFSKPD
-1525 NTGSGSGSY
+1525 NTGDGSGSY
-1534 NVVHIGDNVTLS
+1534 NVVHIGDDVTLS
-1546 RRVISGNP
+1546 RRIISGNP
-1554 DIDQNVQGGQGAAAN
+1554 DEKQNVQGGQGAAAN
-1569 YNRVIIGASDYDHNK
+1569 YNSVSIGASDYDHNK
-1584 YIGMNIG
+1584 YIGMNVG

-1597 ANYNMVTLNGT
+1597 ANYNTVTLNGT
-1608 VVKGDV
+1608 VVSGDV
-1614 TGGQST
+1614 TGGRAT

-1638 AVRGGVVNA
+1638 KIYGGVVNA
-1647 THRSLNNTLAIRGF
+1647 THRSLNNTLAVRGF

-1682 GTTGAVR
+1682 GTMSDVR

-1694 IKNAPTAGKDLR
+1694 IKNAPATGKDLR

-1714 AGNRPTLSIGDTVS
+1714 AGNRPTLGLGDTIS
-1728 LIKTYKNNS
+1728 LVKTYKNNNI
-1737 MADADAVPLTTGDL
+1737 ADTDAVPLTTDDTL
-1751 VNKTTG
+1751 VNRTEG

-1777 VAKVNSVALNEQT
+1777 VAKVSSVALNEQT
-1790 KSLVETRAASAAL
+1790 KSLVETRAASASL

-1815 MNAAIEAASAAPRT
+1815 MKAAIEAASAAPRT

-1936 YSGNIAGTNTGY
+1936 YSGNISGTNTGY

-2064 TPKESHVSY
+2064 TPKESRVSY

>member
-58 GTELTGYSSNNHI
+58 GTGLTGYSSNNHI

-77 TSPEVHGNIYGAKT
+77 TSPEVHGNIYGAKA
-91 DDATNVTSN
+91 DDTTNVISN
-100 TITINGLDMIG
+100 KITINGLSMIG
-111 YGIYGG
+111 NGIYGG

-129 NYTLGARTGGT
+129 NYTLGSRTGGT

-159 TISGTNLGSSTMD
+159 TISGTNLGSSTME
-172 VHGGLSKGTGDAKDN
+172 VYGGRSRGIGDAKDN

-192 GTSRAQYVFGGYLTN
+192 GSSRAQYIFGGYLTN
-207 ETAKGET
+207 ETANGES
-214 SGNTV
+214 SGNNV
-219 AISGGSVNTVWG
+219 AVSGGSVNTVWG
-231 GAVVGRGKLYHNT
+231 GAVHGRGKLHHNT
-244 VTISGGTVANVY
+244 VTISDGTVTNVY
-256 GGQIDNAN
+256 GSQLDNAN
-264 TESEASENTVT
+264 TESEATENTVT
-275 ITGNSGNISKVYGGH
+275 ITGNSGTISNVYGGH

-295 GAIKNT
+295 GVTKNT
-301 VAVSGGNASN
+301 VNVSGGSVSN

-322 ASENTVNVSG
+322 ASNNTVNVSG
-332 GSVSTI
+332 GSASTI

-352 TVNISGNGTV
+352 TVNISDTRTV

-388 NGTIRGGYTDAGG
+388 NGTIRGGYTGDGG

-407 VAISGGTGIERVYG
+407 VTISGGTGINSVYG
-421 GEATRSNGSASN
+421 GEASRSNGSASN
-433 NEIVISGGSFNT
+433 NEIVISGGSFDT

-451 GLNSAGAGTYSGS
+451 GLNSARGGSYSGS
-464 VTENSIKITGG
+464 VTGNSIKITGG
-475 TFGTGTAITGGT
+475 AFGTGTAITGGT
-487 ASGTPENGAPLVNG
+487 ASGTPTDGAPLVNG
-501 HTITL
+501 HTVTL
-506 GDKETGEFNATL
+506 GDKETGEFSATL
-518 TGASIWGSYRGT
+518 TGASIWGSYRGA
-530 NSPSTEQVKGN
+530 NYASSDEKVKGN
-541 TLNVNAKGISL
+541 TLNVNAKDISL
-552 TELRNFENYNFN
+552 TQLRNFENYNFN

-602 TSKFGRNTVDL
+602 TSKFGRNIVDL

-636 SGDFEYTVRPDDDN
+636 SGDFEYTVRPDNDS
-650 ISEAADKTTRY
+650 ISGVFDKTTRY
-661 IRANLDRF
+661 IHANVDRF
-669 QHARGIYDG
+669 QHARGVYNG
-678 TVRPSGGNVYGGYSS
+678 AVRPSDGNVYGGYSS

-700 NRLKVTGLATG
+700 NQLKVTGLPTG
-711 NLTAVY
+711 SLTAVY
-717 GGYTDNAPGDGTK
+717 GGYTDNTSGDGTK
-730 DATQNTVTIA
+730 DSTQNTVTVA

-754 GGYTKATTGKAAENT
+754 GGYTKAATGKAADNT
-769 ATIENGNITG
+769 ATIENGNIMG
-779 NVVGGFAD
+779 DVVGGFAD
-787 GSGSAVENIVNLYGG
+787 GSGSAAGNAVNLYGG
-802 TIGGSVYGGQSTSG
+802 TIGGSVYGGQSRSG
-816 ATTKNTV
+816 STTKNTV

-835 HANDVGVTGTIY
+835 HANDVGTTGTIY
-847 GGSGADKTG
+847 GGSNAASADG
-856 NTLNVRAAGYKAGNI
+856 NTLNVRASGYKAGNI
-871 ANFDQVNFSFNQTM
+871 ANFDQVNFSLNRMM
-885 ASDDTLLTL
+885 ASGDTMLTL

-899 DKTKLDWSKIGFGGL
+899 DKTKLDWSKIGMEFLSAG
-914 NADGTLQSGR
+914 SGH
-924 LRLKLLSGE
+924 LKLTLLTGQ

-939 ANYTGSDSVTLT
+939 ANYTGSDRAALT

-965 TANGTHTATAIFAVN
+965 TANGTRTATNIYAVN
-980 NQVKGANVVFDAAS
+980 NQVRDADIVFDDTS

-1006 SSGGNT
+1006 SEGGNT
-1012 TTNNKVTVKALPSG
+1012 TTNNKVTVKALANG
-1026 NLNNVYGAMTDTPA
+1026 NLNNVYGAMTDTTT

-1062 GNVYGGYTKATT
+1062 DNVYGGYTKATT

-1112 GTGITVGGAIAGG
+1112 GTGITVRGVIAGG
-1125 NKTGA
+1125 NKDA
-1130 DNVVGNTLHV
+1130 AANNKLNV
-1140 RGTASAKTIEKFD
+1140 RGTASAKTVEKFD

-1167 TMLTLDDGDN
+1167 AMLTLNDGDN
-1177 GVSAVTT
+1177 AASAVTT
-1184 TTLDWSKLKVENG
+1184 TTLDWSKLKIENG

-1211 MHAGGNDKL
+1211 MRAGGNDKL

-1244 KNADNTKVTA
+1244 KNSDNTEVTA

-1267 TATDRNHAVVWGGR
+1267 TATDQNHAVVWGGR
-1281 SDKSNTV
+1281 SDKGNTV
-1288 ENNTLTVSGGEITD
+1288 ENNTLTVSGGTITD
-1302 GVYGGLATKGAA
+1302 GVYGGLATKGTA
-1314 ESTAQNNTLHL
+1314 ESTAQNNTLHI
-1325 TGGTINDAFGGAS
+1325 TGGTIQDAYGGAS

-1428 GYGATAVDNTVEI
+1428 GYGATATDNTVEV
-1441 KAGTISGKDFN
+1441 KAGTISGADFN
-1452 NQHVAVLG
+1452 NQHIAVLG
-1460 GHSETDNGTASQNYV
+1460 GHSETDHGTASQNYV
-1475 SVSGGTIS
+1475 SVSGGTVS

-1501 SVSAGTTIT
+1501 SVADGTTIT

-1534 NVVHIGDNVTLS
+1534 NVVHIGDKVALN
-1546 RRVISGNP
+1546 RRDISGNP
-1554 DIDQNVQGGQGAAAN
+1554 DENQNVQGGQGAVAN
-1569 YNRVIIGASDYDHNK
+1569 YNSVSIGASDFNNNK
-1584 YIGMNIG
+1584 YIKMDVG

-1597 ANYNMVTLNGT
+1597 ANHNTVTLNGT
-1608 VVKGDV
+1608 VVSGDV
-1614 TGGQST
+1614 TGGRAT

-1627 MVNLTGGYVMG
+1627 TISLTGGYVMG
-1638 AVRGGVVNA
+1638 KIYGGVVNA
-1647 THRSLNNTLAIRGF
+1647 THRSLNNTLAVRGF
-1661 NTKVGEID
+1661 NTKVGDID
-1669 NASVQNLHFYIPA
+1669 NASIQNLHFYIPA
-1682 GTTGAVR
+1682 DTMSDVR

-1694 IKNAPTAGKDLR
+1694 IKNAPTTGKDLR

-1714 AGNRPTLSIGDTVS
+1714 AGNRPTLGLGDTIS
-1728 LIKTYKNNS
+1728 LVKTYKNNNI
-1737 MADADAVPLTTGDL
+1737 ADTDAVPLTTDDTL
-1751 VNKTTG
+1751 VNRTEG

-1803 INSGADLLTDSG
+1803 INSGADLLTDSS

-1835 DFNLWAAQGGS
+1835 DFSLWAAQGGS

-1936 YSGNIAGTNTGY
+1936 YSGNIAGMNTGY

-1968 NGSTIEGYAKYFYA
+1968 NGNTIEGYAKYFYA
-1982 HQGGNTTTLHTG
+1982 HQGGNTTTLRTG

-2064 TPKESHVSY
+2064 TPKESRVSY

>member
-58 GTELTGYSSNNHI
+58 GTGLTGYSSNNHI

-77 TSPEVHGNIYGAKT
+77 TSPEVHGNIYGAKA
-91 DDATNVTSN
+91 DDAANVTSN

-129 NYTLGARTGGT
+129 NYTLGSRTGGT

-159 TISGTNLGSSTMD
+159 TISGTNLGSSTME
-172 VHGGLSKGTGDAKDN
+172 VYGGRSRGIGDAKDN
-187 TVNFG
+187 TVDFG
-192 GTSRAQYVFGGYLTN
+192 GSSHAQKIFGGYLTN
-207 ETAKGET
+207 ETGTGEA

-219 AISGGSVNTVWG
+219 AVSGGSVHTVLG
-231 GAVVGRGKLYHNT
+231 GAVVGRGKLHHNT

-275 ITGNSGNISKVYGGH
+275 IKGNSGTISNVYGGH

-295 GAIKNT
+295 GATKNT
-301 VAVSGGNASN
+301 VNVSGGSASN
-311 LYGGYAAQTGA
+311 LYGGYAVQTGA
-322 ASENTVNVSG
+322 ASENMVDVSG
-332 GSVSTI
+332 GSASTI

-375 ADGNKVNISGGTI
+375 ADGNKVNISGGRI

-421 GEATRSNGSASN
+421 GEANRSNGSASN

-445 NSVITG
+445 NSIITG

-464 VTENSIKITGG
+464 VTGNSIKITGG
-475 TFGTGTAITGGT
+475 IFGTGTAITGGS
-487 ASGTPENGAPLVNG
+487 ASGTPTDGAPLVNG
-501 HTITL
+501 HTVTL
-506 GDKETGEFNATL
+506 GDKETGEFSATL
-518 TGASIWGSYRGT
+518 TGASIWGSYRGA
-530 NSPSTEQVKGN
+530 NYASSDEKVKGN
-541 TLNVNAKGISL
+541 TLNVNAKDISL
-552 TELRNFENYNFN
+552 TQLRNFENYNFN

-602 TSKFGRNTVDL
+602 TSKFGRNIVDL

-625 KDTYRGVKTGV
+625 KDTYRGVNTGV
-636 SGDFEYTVRPDDDN
+636 SGDFEYTVRPDNDS
-650 ISEAADKTTRY
+650 ISGVFDKTTRY
-661 IRANLDRF
+661 IHANVDRF
-669 QHARGIYDG
+669 QHARGVYNG
-678 TVRPSGGNVYGGYSS
+678 AVRPSDGNVYGGYSS

-700 NRLKVTGLATG
+700 NQLKVTGLPTG
-711 NLTAVY
+711 SLTAVY
-717 GGYTDNAPGDGTK
+717 GGYTENTSGDGTK
-730 DATQNTVTIA
+730 DSTKNEVTIT
-740 STVDTATKTIGSVY
+740 SSVDTTKTIDSVY
-754 GGYTKATTGKAAENT
+754 GGYTKAASGKASENK

-779 NVVGGFAD
+779 NVVGGFAN
-787 GSGSAVENIVNLYGG
+787 GSGSAAENIVNLYGG

-835 HANDVGVTGTIY
+835 HANDVGITGTIY

-885 ASDDTLLTL
+885 ASGDTLLTL

-899 DKTKLDWSKIGFGGL
+899 DKTKLDWSKIGFGDL
-914 NADGTLQSGR
+914 SADGTLQSGR

-939 ANYTGSDSVTLT
+939 ANYTGSDSVALT

-965 TANGTHTATAIFAVN
+965 TANGTRTATNIFAVN

-999 GDLYGGY
+999 GDVYGGY

-1012 TTNNKVTVKALPSG
+1012 TTENTVTIKALPTG
-1026 NLNNVYGAMTDTPA
+1026 GLNNVYGAMTDTTA

-1048 TVNIESTVGTTRTI
+1048 TVNVESTVGTAKTI
-1062 GNVYGGYTKATT
+1062 GNVYGGYTKAAT
-1074 GDATHNTVNL
+1074 GDATHNTVTL

-1112 GTGITVGGAIAGG
+1112 GTGITVGGVIAGG
-1125 NKTGA
+1125 NQAAAA
-1130 DNVVGNTLHV
+1130 DNKLNV
-1140 RGTASAKTIEKFD
+1140 RGTASAKTVEKFD

-1167 TMLTLDDGDN
+1167 AMLTLNDGA
-1177 GVSAVTT
+1177 SAVTT

-1211 MHAGGNDKL
+1211 MRAGGNDKL

-1244 KNADNTKVTA
+1244 KNSDNTEVTA
-1254 TGYRFRNNTEAAY
+1254 TGYRFRNNTAEY
-1267 TATDRNHAVVWGGR
+1267 NETTAHDIVWGGR
-1281 SDKSNTV
+1281 SEKGNTV
-1288 ENNTLTVSGGEITD
+1288 ENNTLTVSGGSITNA
-1302 GVYGGLATKGAA
+1302 GSGAVHGGLAN
-1314 ESTAQNNTLHL
+1314 STTADSLARNNTLKL
-1325 TGGTINDAFGGAS
+1325 SGGTIDQAFGGTAK
-1338 YSNFDTPATR
+1338 TA
-1348 TSAGRAIGNRVVLE
+1348 AGRAIGNRVLMD
-1362 FASTATPAE
+1362 AGSTASAALI
-1371 KVHSV
+1371 

-1389 EIKSGKVDDGV
+1389 EIK
-1400 IGGAAKN
+1400 
-1407 GTAERNTVTVADG
+1407 
-1420 VIGTTVTG
+1420 
-1428 GYGATAVDNTVEI
+1428 
-1441 KAGTISGKDFN
+1441 AGTISGADFN

-1460 GHSETDNGTASQNYV
+1460 GHSETDHGTASQNYV
-1475 SVSGGTIS
+1475 SVSGGTVS

-1501 SVSAGTTIT
+1501 SVADGTTIT

-1517 SYDFTAQD
+1517 SYDFTAQG

-1534 NVVHIGDNVTLS
+1534 NVVHIGDKVALN
-1546 RRVISGNP
+1546 RRDISGNP
-1554 DIDQNVQGGQGAAAN
+1554 DENQNVQGGQGAVAN
-1569 YNRVIIGASDYDHNK
+1569 YNSVSIGASDFNNNK
-1584 YIGMNIG
+1584 YIKMDVG

-1608 VVKGDV
+1608 VVSGDV
-1614 TGGQST
+1614 TGGRAT

-1638 AVRGGVVNA
+1638 SVRGGVVNA
-1647 THRSLNNTLAIRGF
+1647 THRSLNNTLVVRGF

-1682 GTTGAVR
+1682 DTMSDVR

-1694 IKNAPTAGKDLR
+1694 IKNAPTTGKDLR

-1714 AGNRPTLSIGDTVS
+1714 AGNRPTLGLGDTIS
-1728 LIKTYKNNS
+1728 LVKTYKNNNI
-1737 MADADAVPLTTGDL
+1737 ADTDAVPLTTDDTL
-1751 VNKTTG
+1751 VNRTEG

-1803 INSGADLLTDSG
+1803 INSGADLLADSG
-1815 MNAAIEAASAAPRT
+1815 MSAAIAAAAASANESGAQGAAA
-1829 VPGGSN
+1829 GGSN

-1871 AAGRNTITYGP
+1871 AAGRNTVTYGP

-1936 YSGNIAGTNTGY
+1936 YSGNISGTNTGY

-1982 HQGGNTTTLHTG
+1982 HQGGNTTTLRTG

-2015 KMPGSGAF
+2015 KIPGSGAF

-2064 TPKESHVSY
+2064 TPKESRVSY

>member
-44 HSATIDSNQAGGVN
+44 HAREITTDQPGGVN
-58 GTELTGYSSNNHI
+58 GTALTEYTSNNHI
-71 TFTGND
+71 TFTGN
-77 TSPEVHGNIYGAKT
+77 TSSPKVHGNIYGAKV

-117 WTSLGSATGNTV
+117 WTALGSATGNTV
-129 NYTLGARTGGT
+129 NYTVGSLVGGT
-140 IDGGYV
+140 VNGGYV
-146 DNAKGGSA
+146 DNAAGGSA

-159 TISGTNLGSSTMD
+159 IISGTRISSTTTD

-187 TVNFG
+187 TVDFG

-207 ETAKGET
+207 ETAKGEA

-231 GAVVGRGKLYHNT
+231 GAVVGRGKLHHNSVT
-244 VTISGGTVANVY
+244 VSGGTVANVY
-256 GGQIDNAN
+256 GGRIDNAN

-275 ITGNSGNISKVYGGH
+275 IKGNSRTISNVYGGH

-295 GAIKNT
+295 GATKNT
-301 VAVSGGNASN
+301 VTVSGGSASN

-338 YGGYGKSSGAVKDN
+338 YGGYGKSNGAVKGN
-352 TVNISGNGTV
+352 AVNISGIAVV

-407 VAISGGTGIERVYG
+407 VTISGGTGINRVYG
-421 GEATRSNGSASN
+421 GEANRSNGSASN
-433 NEIVISGGSFNT
+433 NEIVISGGSFDT

-451 GLNSAGAGTYSGS
+451 GLNSAGGGSYSGS
-464 VTENSIKITGG
+464 VTGNSIKITGG
-475 TFGTGTAITGGT
+475 AFGTGTAITGGT
-487 ASGTPENGAPLVNG
+487 ASGTPTDGAPLVNG
-501 HTITL
+501 HTVTL
-506 GDKETGEFNATL
+506 GDKETGEFSATL
-518 TGASIWGSYRGT
+518 TGASIWGSYRGA
-530 NSPSTEQVKGN
+530 NYASSDEKVKGN
-541 TLNVNAKGISL
+541 TLNVNAKDISL
-552 TELRNFENYNFN
+552 TQLRNFENYNFN

-602 TSKFGRNTVDL
+602 TSKFGRNIVDL

-636 SGDFEYTVRPDDDN
+636 SGDFEYTVRPDNDS
-650 ISEAADKTTRY
+650 ISGVFDKTTRY
-661 IRANLDRF
+661 IHANVDRF
-669 QHARGIYDG
+669 QHARGVYNG
-678 TVRPSGGNVYGGYSS
+678 AVRPSDGNVYGGYSS

-700 NRLKVTGLATG
+700 NQLKVTGLPTG
-711 NLTAVY
+711 SLTAVY
-717 GGYTDNAPGDGTK
+717 GGYTDNTSGDGTK
-730 DATQNTVTIA
+730 DSTQNTVTVA

-754 GGYTKATTGKAAENT
+754 GGYTKAATGKAADNT
-769 ATIENGNITG
+769 ATIENGNIMG
-779 NVVGGFAD
+779 DVVGGFAD
-787 GSGSAVENIVNLYGG
+787 GSGSAAGNAVNLYGG
-802 TIGGSVYGGQSTSG
+802 TIGGSVYGGQSRSG
-816 ATTKNTV
+816 STTKNTV

-835 HANDVGVTGTIY
+835 HANDVGTTGTIY
-847 GGSGADKTG
+847 GGSNAASADG
-856 NTLNVRAAGYKAGNI
+856 NTLNVRASGYKAGNI
-871 ANFDQVNFSFNQTM
+871 ANFDQVNFSLNRMM
-885 ASDDTLLTL
+885 ASGDTMLTL

-899 DKTKLDWSKIGFGGL
+899 DKTKLDWSKIGMEFLSAG
-914 NADGTLQSGR
+914 SGH
-924 LRLKLLSGE
+924 LKLTLLTGQ

-939 ANYTGSDSVTLT
+939 ANYTGSDRAALT

-965 TANGTHTATAIFAVN
+965 TANGTRTATNIYAVN
-980 NQVKGANVVFDAAS
+980 NQVRDADIVFDDTS

-1006 SSGGNT
+1006 SEGGNT
-1012 TTNNKVTVKALPSG
+1012 TTNNKVTVKALANG
-1026 NLNNVYGAMTDTPA
+1026 NLNNVYGAMTDTTTA
-1040 ATAHSTYN
+1040 AAHSTYN

-1062 GNVYGGYTKATT
+1062 DNVYGGYTKATT

-1112 GTGITVGGAIAGG
+1112 GTGITVRGVIAGG
-1125 NKTGA
+1125 NKDAAT
-1130 DNVVGNTLHV
+1130 NNKLNV
-1140 RGTASAKTIEKFD
+1140 RGTASAKTVEKFD

-1167 TMLTLDDGDN
+1167 AMLTLNDGDN
-1177 GVSAVTT
+1177 AASAVTT
-1184 TTLDWSKLKVENG
+1184 TTLDWSKLKIENG

-1211 MHAGGNDKL
+1211 MRAGGNDKL

-1244 KNADNTKVTA
+1244 KNSDNTEVTA

-1267 TATDRNHAVVWGGR
+1267 TATDQNHAVVWGGR
-1281 SDKSNTV
+1281 SEKGNTV
-1288 ENNTLTVSGGEITD
+1288 ENNTLTVSGGSITNA
-1302 GVYGGLATKGAA
+1302 GSGAVHGGLAN
-1314 ESTAQNNTLHL
+1314 STTADSLARNNTLKL
-1325 TGGTINDAFGGAS
+1325 SGGTIDQAFGGTAK
-1338 YSNFDTPATR
+1338 TA
-1348 TSAGRAIGNRVVLE
+1348 AGRAVGNRVLMDE
-1362 FASTATPAE
+1362 GSTASV
-1371 KVHSV
+1371 KVV

-1389 EIKSGKVDDGV
+1389 EIK
-1400 IGGAAKN
+1400 
-1407 GTAERNTVTVADG
+1407 
-1420 VIGTTVTG
+1420 
-1428 GYGATAVDNTVEI
+1428 
-1441 KAGTISGKDFN
+1441 AGTISGADFN

-1460 GHSETDNGTASQNYV
+1460 GHSETDHGTASQNYV
-1475 SVSGGTIS
+1475 SVSGGTVS

-1501 SVSAGTTIT
+1501 SVADGTTIT

-1534 NVVHIGDNVTLS
+1534 NVVHIGDKVALN
-1546 RRVISGNP
+1546 RRDISGNP
-1554 DIDQNVQGGQGAAAN
+1554 DENQNVQGGQGAVAN
-1569 YNRVIIGASDYDHNK
+1569 YNSVSIGASDFNNNK
-1584 YIGMNIG
+1584 YIKMDVG

-1597 ANYNMVTLNGT
+1597 ANHNTVTLNGT
-1608 VVKGDV
+1608 VVSGDV
-1614 TGGQST
+1614 TGGRAT

-1627 MVNLTGGYVMG
+1627 TISLTGGYVMG
-1638 AVRGGVVNA
+1638 KIYGGVVNA
-1647 THRSLNNTLAIRGF
+1647 THRSLNNTLAVRGF
-1661 NTKVGEID
+1661 NTKVGDID
-1669 NASVQNLHFYIPA
+1669 NASIQNLHFYIPA
-1682 GTTGAVR
+1682 DTMSDVR

-1694 IKNAPTAGKDLR
+1694 IKNAPTTGKDLR

-1714 AGNRPTLSIGDTVS
+1714 AGNRPTLGLGDTIS
-1728 LIKTYKNNS
+1728 LVKTYKNNNI
-1737 MADADAVPLTTGDL
+1737 ADTDAVPLTTDDTL
-1751 VNKTTG
+1751 VNRTEG

-1803 INSGADLLTDSG
+1803 INSGADLLTDSS

-1912 MAKVQSAGGT
+1912 MAKVQSASGT

-1936 YSGNIAGTNTGY
+1936 YSGNIAGMNTGY

-1968 NGSTIEGYAKYFYA
+1968 NGNTIEGYAKYFYA
-1982 HQGGNTTTLHTG
+1982 HQGGNTTTLRTG

-2064 TPKESHVSY
+2064 TPKESRVSY

>member
-44 HSATIDSNQAGGVN
+44 HAREITTDQPGGVN
-58 GTELTGYSSNNHI
+58 GTALTEYTSNNHI
-71 TFTGND
+71 TFTGN
-77 TSPEVHGNIYGAKT
+77 TSSPKVHGNIYGAKV

-117 WTSLGSATGNTV
+117 WTALGSATGNTV
-129 NYTLGARTGGT
+129 NYTLGSRTGGT

-159 TISGTNLGSSTMD
+159 TISGTNLGSSTME
-172 VHGGLSKGTGDAKDN
+172 VYGGRSNGTGDAKDN
-187 TVNFG
+187 TVDFG
-192 GTSRAQYVFGGYLTN
+192 STSRARYVFGGYLTN
-207 ETAKGET
+207 ETAKGEA

-231 GAVVGRGKLYHNT
+231 GVTDGRGKLHHNT

-264 TESEASENTVT
+264 TESEATENTVT
-275 ITGNSGNISKVYGGH
+275 ITGNSGNISNVYGGH

-295 GAIKNT
+295 GATKNT
-301 VAVSGGNASN
+301 ITVSGGSAYN
-311 LYGGYAAQTGA
+311 LYGGYAVQTGA

-352 TVNISGNGTV
+352 TVNISDTGTV

-388 NGTIRGGYTDAGG
+388 NGTIRGGYTGDGG

-407 VAISGGTGIERVYG
+407 VTISGGTGINSVYG
-421 GEATRSNGSASN
+421 GEASRSNGSASN
-433 NEIVISGGSFNT
+433 NEIVISGGSFDT

-451 GLNSAGAGTYSGS
+451 GLNSARGGSYSGS
-464 VTENSIKITGG
+464 VTGNSIKITGG
-475 TFGTGTAITGGT
+475 AFGTGTAITGGT
-487 ASGTPENGAPLVNG
+487 ASGTPTDGAPLVNG
-501 HTITL
+501 HTVTL
-506 GDKETGEFNATL
+506 GDKETGEFSATL
-518 TGASIWGSYRGT
+518 TGASIWGSYRGA
-530 NSPSTEQVKGN
+530 NYASSDEKVKGN
-541 TLNVNAKGISL
+541 TLNVNAKDISL
-552 TELRNFENYNFN
+552 TQLRNFENYNFN

-602 TSKFGRNTVDL
+602 TSKFGRNIVDL

-636 SGDFEYTVRPDDDN
+636 SGDFEYTVRPDNDS
-650 ISEAADKTTRY
+650 ISGVFDKTTRY
-661 IRANLDRF
+661 IHANVDRF
-669 QHARGIYDG
+669 QHARGVYNG
-678 TVRPSGGNVYGGYSS
+678 AVRPSDGNVYGGYSS

-700 NRLKVTGLATG
+700 NQLKVTGLPTG
-711 NLTAVY
+711 SLTAVY
-717 GGYTDNAPGDGTK
+717 GGYTDNTSGDGTK
-730 DATQNTVTIA
+730 DSTQNTVTVA

-754 GGYTKATTGKAAENT
+754 GGYTKAATGKAADNT
-769 ATIENGNITG
+769 ATIENGNMMG
-779 NVVGGFAD
+779 DVVGGFAD
-787 GSGSAVENIVNLYGG
+787 GSGSAAGNAVNLYGG
-802 TIGGSVYGGQSTSG
+802 TIGGSVYGGQSRSG
-816 ATTKNTV
+816 STTKNTV

-835 HANDVGVTGTIY
+835 HANDVGTTGTIY
-847 GGSGADKTG
+847 GGSNAASADG
-856 NTLNVRAAGYKAGNI
+856 NTLNVRASGYKAGNI
-871 ANFDQVNFSFNQTM
+871 ANFDQVNFSLNRMM
-885 ASDDTLLTL
+885 ASGDTMLTL

-899 DKTKLDWSKIGFGGL
+899 DKTKLDWSKIGMEFLSAG
-914 NADGTLQSGR
+914 SGH
-924 LRLKLLSGE
+924 LKLTLLTGQ

-939 ANYTGSDSVTLT
+939 ANYTGSDRAALT

-965 TANGTHTATAIFAVN
+965 TANGTRTATNIYAVN
-980 NQVKGANVVFDAAS
+980 NQVRDADIVFDDTS

-1006 SSGGNT
+1006 SEGGNT
-1012 TTNNKVTVKALPSG
+1012 TTNNKVTVKALANG
-1026 NLNNVYGAMTDTPA
+1026 NLNNVYGAMTDTTT

-1062 GNVYGGYTKATT
+1062 GNIYGGYTKAAT

-1084 RGGHITG
+1084 RGGKITG

-1112 GTGITVGGAIAGG
+1112 GTGITVGGVIAGG
-1125 NKTGA
+1125 NKDAAT
-1130 DNVVGNTLHV
+1130 DNKLNI
-1140 RGTASAKTIEKFD
+1140 RGKASAKTVEKFD

-1167 TMLTLDDGDN
+1167 AMLTLNDGD
-1177 GVSAVTT
+1177 GAASAVTT

-1244 KNADNTKVTA
+1244 KNNANTEVTA

-1267 TATDRNHAVVWGGR
+1267 TDADNTHTLVWGGR
-1281 SDKSNTV
+1281 SDKGNTV
-1288 ENNTLTVSGGEITD
+1288 ENNTLTVSGGTITD

-1348 TSAGRAIGNRVVLE
+1348 ASAGRAVGNHVVLE

-1371 KVHSV
+1371 KVRSI

-1389 EIKSGKVDDGV
+1389 EIKSGK
-1400 IGGAAKN
+1400 I
-1407 GTAERNTVTVADG
+1407 E
-1420 VIGTTVTG
+1420 
-1428 GYGATAVDNTVEI
+1428 
-1441 KAGTISGKDFN
+1441 GKDFS

-1460 GHSETDNGTASQNYV
+1460 GHADTDNGTASQNHV
-1475 SVSGGTIS
+1475 AVSGGTIE

-1490 AKNGTAERNTV
+1490 AKNGTAEKNTV
-1501 SVSAGTTIT
+1501 TVADGVIIT

-1517 SYDFTAQD
+1517 SYDFSKPD
-1525 NTGSGSGSY
+1525 NTGDGSGSY
-1534 NVVHIGDNVTLS
+1534 NVVHIGDDVTLS
-1546 RRVISGNP
+1546 RRIISGNP
-1554 DIDQNVQGGQGAAAN
+1554 DEKQNVQGGQGAAAN
-1569 YNRVIIGASDYDHNK
+1569 YNSVSIGASDYDHNK
-1584 YIGMNIG
+1584 YIGMNVG

-1597 ANYNMVTLNGT
+1597 ANYNTVTLNGT
-1608 VVKGDV
+1608 VVSGDV
-1614 TGGQST
+1614 TGGRAT

-1627 MVNLTGGYVMG
+1627 TISLTGGYVMG
-1638 AVRGGVVNA
+1638 KIYGGVVNA

-1694 IKNAPTAGKDLR
+1694 IKKITDPGKSIS
-1706 GMNIGVAL
+1706 GMNIGVGL
-1714 AGNRPTLSIGDTVS
+1714 AGNRPTLSVGDTVS
-1728 LIKTYKNNS
+1728 LIKTYKNDS
-1737 MADADAVPLTTGDL
+1737 TADADAVPLTTGDL
-1751 VNKTTG
+1751 VNRTEG

-1803 INSGADLLTDSG
+1803 INSGADLLADSG
-1815 MNAAIEAASAAPRT
+1815 MSAAIAAAAASANESGAQGAAA
-1829 VPGGSN
+1829 GGSN

-1912 MAKVQSAGGT
+1912 MAKVQSASGT

-1936 YSGNIAGTNTGY
+1936 YSGNIAGMNTGY

-1968 NGSTIEGYAKYFYA
+1968 NGNTIEGYAKYFYA
-1982 HQGGNTTTLHTG
+1982 HQGGNTTTLRTG

-2023 YTGLAYEY
+2023 YTGLVYEY

-2064 TPKESHVSY
+2064 TPKESRVSY

>member
-58 GTELTGYSSNNHI
+58 GTGLTGYSSNNHI

-77 TSPEVHGNIYGAKT
+77 TSPEVHGNIYGAKA
-91 DDATNVTSN
+91 DDTTNVISN
-100 TITINGLDMIG
+100 KITINGLSMIG
-111 YGIYGG
+111 NGIYGG

-129 NYTLGARTGGT
+129 NYTLGSRTGGT

-159 TISGTNLGSSTMD
+159 TISGTNLGSSTME
-172 VHGGLSKGTGDAKDN
+172 VYGGRSNGSGDAKDN

-192 GTSRAQYVFGGYLTN
+192 GSSRAQYIFGGYLTN
-207 ETAKGET
+207 ETANGES
-214 SGNTV
+214 SGNNV
-219 AISGGSVNTVWG
+219 AVSGGSVNTVWG
-231 GAVVGRGKLYHNT
+231 GAVHGRGKLHHNT
-244 VTISGGTVANVY
+244 VTISDGTVTNVY
-256 GGQIDNAN
+256 GSQLDNAN
-264 TESEASENTVT
+264 TESEATENTVT
-275 ITGNSGNISKVYGGH
+275 ITGNSGTISNVYGGH

-295 GAIKNT
+295 GATKNT
-301 VAVSGGNASN
+301 VNVSGGSVSN

-322 ASENTVNVSG
+322 ASNNTVNVSG
-332 GSVSTI
+332 GSASTI

-352 TVNISGNGTV
+352 TVNISGTGTA

-367 GYTNNGGA
+367 GYTNDGGA
-375 ADGNKVNISGGTI
+375 ADGNKVNISGDTI
-388 NGTIRGGYTDAGG
+388 ASTIRGGYTYAGG

-407 VAISGGTGIERVYG
+407 VTISGGTGISRVYG
-421 GEATRSNGSASN
+421 GEANRSNGSASN

-464 VTENSIKITGG
+464 VTGNSIKITGG
-475 TFGTGTAITGGT
+475 TFGTGTAITGGS

-506 GDKETGEFNATL
+506 GDKETGEFNARL

-552 TELRNFENYNFN
+552 TQLRNFENYNFN

-595 VSEWTKD
+595 VSEWTKY
-602 TSKFGRNTVDL
+602 TSKYGRNAVDL
-613 MRHSSGTDLIID
+613 MQHSSGTDLIID
-625 KDTYRGVKTGV
+625 KDTYGGVKTGV
-636 SGDFEYTVRPDDDN
+636 SGDFEYTVRPDND
-650 ISEAADKTTRY
+650 STSGVFDKTTQY
-661 IRANLDRF
+661 IHANVDRF
-669 QHARGIYDG
+669 QHARGVYNG
-678 TVRPSGGNVYGGYSS
+678 AVHPSDGNVYGGYSS

-700 NRLKVTGLATG
+700 NQLKVTGLPTG

-717 GGYTDNAPGDGTK
+717 GGYTDNASGDGTK
-730 DATQNTVTIA
+730 DSTQNTVTVA

-787 GSGSAVENIVNLYGG
+787 GSGSAAENIVNLYGG
-802 TIGGSVYGGQSTSG
+802 TIGGNVYGGQSTSG

-914 NADGTLQSGR
+914 NADGTLRSGR

-965 TANGTHTATAIFAVN
+965 TVNGTRTATNIYAVN
-980 NQVKGANVVFDAAS
+980 NQVRDADIVFDDTS
-994 TRPAD
+994 NRPAD

-1006 SSGGNT
+1006 SEGGNT

-1026 NLNNVYGAMTDTPA
+1026 NLNNVYGAMTDTTT

-1112 GTGITVGGAIAGG
+1112 GTGITVDGVISGG
-1125 NKTGA
+1125 NQDAAT
-1130 DNVVGNTLHV
+1130 DNKLNV
-1140 RGTASAKTIEKFD
+1140 RGTASAKTVEKFD

-1167 TMLTLDDGDN
+1167 AMLTLNDRNDTA
-1177 GVSAVTT
+1177 SAVTT
-1184 TTLDWSKLKVENG
+1184 TTLDWSKLKIENG

-1211 MHAGGNDKL
+1211 MRAVGNDKL
-1220 DFGTTYDHAK
+1220 DFGTTYDQAK
-1230 ELGAADGDYELTVD
+1230 EYGAADGDYELTVD
-1244 KNADNTKVTA
+1244 KNNANTEVTA

-1267 TATDRNHAVVWGGR
+1267 TDADNTHTLVWGGR
-1281 SDKSNTV
+1281 SEKGNTV
-1288 ENNTLTVSGGEITD
+1288 ENNTLTVSGGFITNA
-1302 GVYGGLATKGAA
+1302 GSAAVHGGLAN
-1314 ESTAQNNTLHL
+1314 STTADSLARNNTLKL
-1325 TGGTINDAFGGAS
+1325 SGGTIDQAFGGTAK
-1338 YSNFDTPATR
+1338 TA
-1348 TSAGRAIGNRVVLE
+1348 AGRAIGNRVLMDE
-1362 FASTATPAE
+1362 GSTASV
-1371 KVHSV
+1371 KVV

-1384 TDNTV
+1384 
-1389 EIKSGKVDDGV
+1389 
-1400 IGGAAKN
+1400 A
-1407 GTAERNTVTVADG
+1407 
-1420 VIGTTVTG
+1420 
-1428 GYGATAVDNTVEI
+1428 DNTVEI
-1441 KAGTISGKDFN
+1441 KAGTISGADFN

-1475 SVSGGTIS
+1475 SVSGGTVS

-1490 AKNGTAERNTV
+1490 AKNGTAEKNTV
-1501 SVSAGTTIT
+1501 TVADGVTIT

-1517 SYDFTAQD
+1517 SYDFSKPD
-1525 NTGSGSGSY
+1525 NTGDGSGSY
-1534 NVVHIGDNVTLS
+1534 NVVHIGDDVTLS
-1546 RRVISGNP
+1546 RRIISGNP
-1554 DIDQNVQGGQGAAAN
+1554 DEKQNVQGGQGAAAN
-1569 YNRVIIGASDYDHNK
+1569 YNSVSIGASDYDHNK
-1584 YIGMNIG
+1584 YIGMNVG

-1597 ANYNMVTLNGT
+1597 ANYNTVTLNGT
-1608 VVKGDV
+1608 VVSGDV
-1614 TGGQST
+1614 TGGRAT

-1627 MVNLTGGYVMG
+1627 TISLTGGYVMG
-1638 AVRGGVVNA
+1638 KIYGGVVNA

-1694 IKNAPTAGKDLR
+1694 IKKITDPGKSIS
-1706 GMNIGVAL
+1706 GMNIGVGL
-1714 AGNRPTLSIGDTVS
+1714 AGNRPTLSVGDTVS
-1728 LIKTYKNNS
+1728 LIKTYKNDS
-1737 MADADAVPLTTGDL
+1737 TADADAVPLTTGDL
-1751 VNKTTG
+1751 VNRTEG

-1803 INSGADLLTDSG
+1803 INSGADLLTDSS
-1815 MNAAIEAASAAPRT
+1815 MNAAIEAASVAPRT

-1912 MAKVQSAGGT
+1912 MAKVQSTSGT

-1936 YSGNIAGTNTGY
+1936 YNGNIAGTNTGY

-1968 NGSTIEGYAKYFYA
+1968 NGNTIEGYAKYFYA

-2064 TPKESHVSY
+2064 TPKESRVSY

>member
-58 GTELTGYSSNNHI
+58 GTGLTGYSSNNHI

-77 TSPEVHGNIYGAKT
+77 TSPEVHGNIYGAKA
-91 DDATNVTSN
+91 DDTTNVISN
-100 TITINGLDMIG
+100 KITINGLSMIG
-111 YGIYGG
+111 NGIYGG

-129 NYTLGARTGGT
+129 NYTLGSRSGGT

-159 TISGTNLGSSTMD
+159 TISGTNLGSSTME
-172 VHGGLSKGTGDAKDN
+172 VYGGRSNGSGDAKDN

-192 GTSRAQYVFGGYLTN
+192 GSSRAQYIFGGYLTN
-207 ETAKGET
+207 ETANGES
-214 SGNTV
+214 SGNNV
-219 AISGGSVNTVWG
+219 AVSGGSVNTVWG
-231 GAVVGRGKLYHNT
+231 GAVHGRGKLHHNT
-244 VTISGGTVANVY
+244 VTISDGTVTNVY
-256 GGQIDNAN
+256 GSQLDNAN
-264 TESEASENTVT
+264 TESEATENTVT
-275 ITGNSGNISKVYGGH
+275 ITGNSGTISNVYGGH

-295 GAIKNT
+295 GATKNT
-301 VAVSGGNASN
+301 VNVSGGSVSN

-322 ASENTVNVSG
+322 ASNNTVNVSG
-332 GSVSTI
+332 GSASTI

-352 TVNISGNGTV
+352 TVNISGTGTA

-367 GYTNNGGA
+367 GYTNDGGA
-375 ADGNKVNISGGTI
+375 ADGNKVNISGDTI
-388 NGTIRGGYTDAGG
+388 ASTIRGGYTYAGG

-407 VAISGGTGIERVYG
+407 VTISGGTGISRVYG
-421 GEATRSNGSASN
+421 GEANRSNGSASN

-464 VTENSIKITGG
+464 VTGNSIKITGG
-475 TFGTGTAITGGT
+475 TFGTGTAITGGS

-506 GDKETGEFNATL
+506 GDKETGEFNARL

-552 TELRNFENYNFN
+552 TQLRNFENYNFN

-602 TSKFGRNTVDL
+602 TSKYGRNAVDL
-613 MRHSSGTDLIID
+613 MQHSSGTDLIID
-625 KDTYRGVKTGV
+625 KDTYGGVKTGV
-636 SGDFEYTVRPDDDN
+636 SGDFEYTVRPDND
-650 ISEAADKTTRY
+650 STSGVFDKTTQY
-661 IRANLDRF
+661 IHANVDRF
-669 QHARGIYDG
+669 QHARGVYNG
-678 TVRPSGGNVYGGYSS
+678 AVHPSDGNVYGGYSS

-700 NRLKVTGLATG
+700 NQLKVTGLPTG

-717 GGYTDNAPGDGTK
+717 GGYTDNASGDGTK
-730 DATQNTVTIA
+730 DSTQNTVTVA

-787 GSGSAVENIVNLYGG
+787 GSGSAAENIVNLYGG
-802 TIGGSVYGGQSTSG
+802 TIGGNVYGGQSTSG

-914 NADGTLQSGR
+914 NADGTLRSGR

-965 TANGTHTATAIFAVN
+965 TVNGTRTATNIYAVN
-980 NQVKGANVVFDAAS
+980 NQVRDADIVFDDTS
-994 TRPAD
+994 NRPAD

-1006 SSGGNT
+1006 SEGGNT

-1026 NLNNVYGAMTDTPA
+1026 NLNNVYGAMTDTTT

-1112 GTGITVGGAIAGG
+1112 GTGITVDGVIAGG
-1125 NKTGA
+1125 NQAAAA
-1130 DNVVGNTLHV
+1130 DNKLNV
-1140 RGTASAKTIEKFD
+1140 RGTASAKTVEKFD

-1167 TMLTLDDGDN
+1167 AMLTLNDRNDTA
-1177 GVSAVTT
+1177 SAVTT
-1184 TTLDWSKLKVENG
+1184 TTLDWSKLKIENG

-1211 MHAGGNDKL
+1211 MRAVGNDKL
-1220 DFGTTYDHAK
+1220 DFGTTYDQAK
-1230 ELGAADGDYELTVD
+1230 EYGAADGDYELTVD
-1244 KNADNTKVTA
+1244 KNNANTEVTA

-1267 TATDRNHAVVWGGR
+1267 TDADNTHTLVWGGR
-1281 SDKSNTV
+1281 SEKGNTV
-1288 ENNTLTVSGGEITD
+1288 ENNTLTVSGGFITNA
-1302 GVYGGLATKGAA
+1302 GSAAVHGGLAN
-1314 ESTAQNNTLHL
+1314 STTADSLARNNTLKL
-1325 TGGTINDAFGGAS
+1325 SGGTIDQAFGGTAK
-1338 YSNFDTPATR
+1338 TA
-1348 TSAGRAIGNRVVLE
+1348 AGRAIGNRVLMDE
-1362 FASTATPAE
+1362 GSTASV
-1371 KVHSV
+1371 KVV

-1384 TDNTV
+1384 
-1389 EIKSGKVDDGV
+1389 
-1400 IGGAAKN
+1400 A
-1407 GTAERNTVTVADG
+1407 
-1420 VIGTTVTG
+1420 
-1428 GYGATAVDNTVEI
+1428 DNTVEI
-1441 KAGTISGKDFN
+1441 KAGTISGADFN

-1475 SVSGGTIS
+1475 SVSGGTVS

-1490 AKNGTAERNTV
+1490 AKNGTAEKNTV
-1501 SVSAGTTIT
+1501 TVADGVTIT

-1517 SYDFTAQD
+1517 SYDFSKPD
-1525 NTGSGSGSY
+1525 NTGDGSGSY
-1534 NVVHIGDNVTLS
+1534 NVVHIGDDVTLS
-1546 RRVISGNP
+1546 RRIISGNP
-1554 DIDQNVQGGQGAAAN
+1554 DEKQNVQGGQGAAAN
-1569 YNRVIIGASDYDHNK
+1569 YNSVSIGASDYDHNK
-1584 YIGMNIG
+1584 YIGMNVG

-1597 ANYNMVTLNGT
+1597 ANYNTVTLNGT
-1608 VVKGDV
+1608 VVSGDV
-1614 TGGQST
+1614 TGGRAT

-1627 MVNLTGGYVMG
+1627 TISLTGGYVMG
-1638 AVRGGVVNA
+1638 KIYGGVVNA

-1694 IKNAPTAGKDLR
+1694 IKKITDPGKSIS
-1706 GMNIGVAL
+1706 GMNIGVGL
-1714 AGNRPTLSIGDTVS
+1714 AGNRPTLSVGDTVS
-1728 LIKTYKNNS
+1728 LIKTYKNDS
-1737 MADADAVPLTTGDL
+1737 TADADAVPLTTGDL
-1751 VNKTTG
+1751 VNRTEG

-1803 INSGADLLTDSG
+1803 INSGADLLTDSS
-1815 MNAAIEAASAAPRT
+1815 MNAAIEAASVAPRT

-1912 MAKVQSAGGT
+1912 MAKVQSTSGT

-1936 YSGNIAGTNTGY
+1936 YNGNIAGTNTGY

-1968 NGSTIEGYAKYFYA
+1968 NGNTIEGYAKYFYA

-2064 TPKESHVSY
+2064 TPKESRVSY

>member
-58 GTELTGYSSNNHI
+58 GTGLTGYSSNNHI

-77 TSPEVHGNIYGAKT
+77 TSPEVHGNIYGAKA
-91 DDATNVTSN
+91 DDTTNVISN
-100 TITINGLDMIG
+100 KITINGLSMIG
-111 YGIYGG
+111 NGIYGG

-129 NYTLGARTGGT
+129 NYTLGSRTGGT

-159 TISGTNLGSSTMD
+159 TISGTNLGSSTME
-172 VHGGLSKGTGDAKDN
+172 VYGGRSNGSGDAKDN

-192 GTSRAQYVFGGYLTN
+192 GSSRAQYIFGGYLTN
-207 ETAKGET
+207 ETANGES
-214 SGNTV
+214 SGNNV
-219 AISGGSVNTVWG
+219 AVSGGSVNTVWG
-231 GAVVGRGKLYHNT
+231 GAVHGRGKLHHNT
-244 VTISGGTVANVY
+244 VTISDGTVTNVY
-256 GGQIDNAN
+256 GSQLDNAN
-264 TESEASENTVT
+264 TESEATENTVT
-275 ITGNSGNISKVYGGH
+275 ITGNSGTISNVYGGH

-295 GAIKNT
+295 GATKNT
-301 VAVSGGNASN
+301 VNVSGGSVSN

-322 ASENTVNVSG
+322 ASNNTVNVSG
-332 GSVSTI
+332 GSASTI

-352 TVNISGNGTV
+352 TVNISGTGTA

-367 GYTNNGGA
+367 GYTNDGGA
-375 ADGNKVNISGGTI
+375 ADGNKVNISGDTI
-388 NGTIRGGYTDAGG
+388 ASTIRGGYTYAGG

-407 VAISGGTGIERVYG
+407 VTISGGTGISRVYG
-421 GEATRSNGSASN
+421 GEANRSNGSASN

-464 VTENSIKITGG
+464 VTGNSIKITGG
-475 TFGTGTAITGGT
+475 TFGTGTAITGGS

-506 GDKETGEFNATL
+506 GDKETGEFNARL

-552 TELRNFENYNFN
+552 TQLRNFENYNFN

-602 TSKFGRNTVDL
+602 TSKYGRNAVDL
-613 MRHSSGTDLIID
+613 MQHSSGTDLIID
-625 KDTYRGVKTGV
+625 KDTYGGVKTGV
-636 SGDFEYTVRPDDDN
+636 SGDFEYTVRPDND
-650 ISEAADKTTRY
+650 STSGVFDKTTQY
-661 IRANLDRF
+661 IHANVDRF
-669 QHARGIYDG
+669 QHARGVYNG
-678 TVRPSGGNVYGGYSS
+678 AVHPSDGNVYGGYSS

-700 NRLKVTGLATG
+700 NQLKVTGLPTG

-717 GGYTDNAPGDGTK
+717 GGYTDNASGDGTK
-730 DATQNTVTIA
+730 DSTQNTVTVA

-787 GSGSAVENIVNLYGG
+787 GSGSAAENIVNLYGG
-802 TIGGSVYGGQSTSG
+802 TIGGNVYGGQSTSG

-914 NADGTLQSGR
+914 NADGTLRSGR

-965 TANGTHTATAIFAVN
+965 TVNGTRTATNIYAVN
-980 NQVKGANVVFDAAS
+980 NQVRDADIVFDDTS
-994 TRPAD
+994 NRPAD

-1006 SSGGNT
+1006 SEGGNT

-1026 NLNNVYGAMTDTPA
+1026 NLNNVYGAMTDTTT

-1112 GTGITVGGAIAGG
+1112 GTGITVDGVISGG
-1125 NKTGA
+1125 NQDAAT
-1130 DNVVGNTLHV
+1130 DNKLNV
-1140 RGTASAKTIEKFD
+1140 RGTASAKTVEKFD

-1167 TMLTLDDGDN
+1167 AMLTLNDRNDTA
-1177 GVSAVTT
+1177 SAVTT
-1184 TTLDWSKLKVENG
+1184 TTLDWSKLKIENG

-1211 MHAGGNDKL
+1211 MRAVGNDKL
-1220 DFGTTYDHAK
+1220 DFGTTYDQAK
-1230 ELGAADGDYELTVD
+1230 EYGAADGDYELTVD
-1244 KNADNTKVTA
+1244 KNNANTEVTA

-1267 TATDRNHAVVWGGR
+1267 TDADNTHTLVWGGR
-1281 SDKSNTV
+1281 SEKGNTV
-1288 ENNTLTVSGGEITD
+1288 ENNTLTVSGGFITNA
-1302 GVYGGLATKGAA
+1302 GSAAVHGGLAN
-1314 ESTAQNNTLHL
+1314 STTADSLARNNTLKL
-1325 TGGTINDAFGGAS
+1325 SGGTIDQAFGGTAK
-1338 YSNFDTPATR
+1338 TA
-1348 TSAGRAIGNRVVLE
+1348 AGRAIGNRVLMDE
-1362 FASTATPAE
+1362 GSTASV
-1371 KVHSV
+1371 KVV

-1384 TDNTV
+1384 
-1389 EIKSGKVDDGV
+1389 
-1400 IGGAAKN
+1400 A
-1407 GTAERNTVTVADG
+1407 
-1420 VIGTTVTG
+1420 
-1428 GYGATAVDNTVEI
+1428 DNTVEI
-1441 KAGTISGKDFN
+1441 KAGTISGADFN

-1475 SVSGGTIS
+1475 SVSGGTVS

-1490 AKNGTAERNTV
+1490 AKNGTAEKNTV
-1501 SVSAGTTIT
+1501 TVADGVTIT

-1517 SYDFTAQD
+1517 SYDFSKPD
-1525 NTGSGSGSY
+1525 NTGDGSGSY
-1534 NVVHIGDNVTLS
+1534 NVVHIGDDVTLS
-1546 RRVISGNP
+1546 RRIISGNP
-1554 DIDQNVQGGQGAAAN
+1554 DEKQNVQGGQGAAAN
-1569 YNRVIIGASDYDHNK
+1569 YNSVSIGASDYDHNK
-1584 YIGMNIG
+1584 YIGMNVG

-1597 ANYNMVTLNGT
+1597 ANYNTVTLNGT
-1608 VVKGDV
+1608 VVSGDV
-1614 TGGQST
+1614 TGGRAT

-1627 MVNLTGGYVMG
+1627 TISLTGGYVMG
-1638 AVRGGVVNA
+1638 KIYGGVVNA

-1694 IKNAPTAGKDLR
+1694 IKKITDPGKSIS
-1706 GMNIGVAL
+1706 GMNIGVGF
-1714 AGNRPTLSIGDTVS
+1714 AGNRPTLSVGDTVS
-1728 LIKTYKNNS
+1728 LIKTYKNDS
-1737 MADADAVPLTTGDL
+1737 TADADAVPLTTGDL
-1751 VNKTTG
+1751 VNRTEG

-1803 INSGADLLTDSG
+1803 INSGADLLTDSS
-1815 MNAAIEAASAAPRT
+1815 MNAAIEAASVAPRT

-1912 MAKVQSAGGT
+1912 MAKVQSTSGT

-1936 YSGNIAGTNTGY
+1936 YNGNIAGTNTGY

-1968 NGSTIEGYAKYFYA
+1968 NGNTIEGYAKYFYA

-2064 TPKESHVSY
+2064 TPKESRVSY

>member
-1 MHEEED
+1 
-7 IMFKGMKAQ
+7 
-16 KRVAFGVALT
+16 
-26 LSAGG
+26 
-31 GLLFSPSVQAAEE
+31 
-44 HSATIDSNQAGGVN
+44 
-58 GTELTGYSSNNHI
+58 
-71 TFTGND
+71 
-77 TSPEVHGNIYGAKT
+77 
-91 DDATNVTSN
+91 
-100 TITINGLDMIG
+100 
-111 YGIYGG
+111 
-117 WTSLGSATGNTV
+117 
-129 NYTLGARTGGT
+129 
-140 IDGGYV
+140 
-146 DNAKGGSA
+146 
-154 SDNHV
+154 
-159 TISGTNLGSSTMD
+159 
-172 VHGGLSKGTGDAKDN
+172 
-187 TVNFG
+187 
-192 GTSRAQYVFGGYLTN
+192 
-207 ETAKGET
+207 
-214 SGNTV
+214 
-219 AISGGSVNTVWG
+219 
-231 GAVVGRGKLYHNT
+231 
-244 VTISGGTVANVY
+244 
-256 GGQIDNAN
+256 
-264 TESEASENTVT
+264 
-275 ITGNSGNISKVYGGH
+275 
-290 ANKAG
+290 
-295 GAIKNT
+295 
-301 VAVSGGNASN
+301 
-311 LYGGYAAQTGA
+311 
-322 ASENTVNVSG
+322 
-332 GSVSTI
+332 
-338 YGGYGKSSGAVKDN
+338 
-352 TVNISGNGTV
+352 
-362 TTVYG
+362 
-367 GYTNNGGA
+367 
-375 ADGNKVNISGGTI
+375 
-388 NGTIRGGYTDAGG
+388 
-401 SANGNK
+401 
-407 VAISGGTGIERVYG
+407 
-421 GEATRSNGSASN
+421 
-433 NEIVISGGSFNT
+433 
-445 NSVITG
+445 
-451 GLNSAGAGTYSGS
+451 
-464 VTENSIKITGG
+464 
-475 TFGTGTAITGGT
+475 
-487 ASGTPENGAPLVNG
+487 
-501 HTITL
+501 
-506 GDKETGEFNATL
+506 
-518 TGASIWGSYRGT
+518 
-530 NSPSTEQVKGN
+530 
-541 TLNVNAKGISL
+541 
-552 TELRNFENYNFN
+552 
-564 LTKNISNGDTMITI
+564 MITI

-602 TSKFGRNTVDL
+602 ASKFGRSTVDL
-613 MRHSSGTDLIID
+613 MRHSSGSDIIID
-625 KDTYRGVKTGV
+625 KDTYQGVKTGV
-636 SGDFEYTVRPDDDN
+636 SGDFEYTVRPDND
-650 ISEAADKTTRY
+650 STSGMFDKATQY
-661 IRANLDRF
+661 IRANVDRF
-669 QHARGIYDG
+669 QHARGVYNG
-678 TVRPSGGNVYGGYSS
+678 AVRPSDGNVYGGYSS

-700 NRLKVTGLATG
+700 NRLKVTGLPTG

-717 GGYTDNAPGDGTK
+717 GGYTDNASGDGTK
-730 DATQNTVTIA
+730 DSTQNTVTIT
-740 STVDTATKTIGSVY
+740 SSVDTTKTIDSVY
-754 GGYTKATTGKAAENT
+754 GGYTKAASGKASENK

-779 NVVGGFAD
+779 NVVGGFAN
-787 GSGSAVENIVNLYGG
+787 GSGSAAENIVNLYGG

-899 DKTKLDWSKIGFGGL
+899 DKTKLDWSKIGFGDL

-924 LRLKLLSGE
+924 LKLKLLSGE

-939 ANYTGSDSVTLT
+939 ANYTGSESVTLT

-965 TANGTHTATAIFAVN
+965 TANGTRTATNIFAVN
-980 NQVKGANVVFDAAS
+980 NQIKGANVVFDAAS

-999 GDLYGGY
+999 GDVYGGY

-1012 TTNNKVTVKALPSG
+1012 TTENTVTIKALPTAG
-1026 NLNNVYGAMTDTPA
+1026 LNNIYGAMTDTTT
-1040 ATAHSTYN
+1040 ATAHSTHN
-1048 TVNIESTVGTTRTI
+1048 KVNIESTVGTAETI
-1062 GNVYGGYTKATT
+1062 GNVYGGYTRATT

-1112 GTGITVGGAIAGG
+1112 GTGITVGGVIAGG
-1125 NKTGA
+1125 NQAAAA
-1130 DNVVGNTLHV
+1130 DNKLNV
-1140 RGTASAKTIEKFD
+1140 RGTASAKTVEKFD

-1167 TMLTLDDGDN
+1167 AMLTLNDGDN
-1177 GVSAVTT
+1177 AASAVTT

-1211 MHAGGNDKL
+1211 MRAGGNDKL

-1244 KNADNTKVTA
+1244 KNSDNTEVTA

-1267 TATDRNHAVVWGGR
+1267 TATDQNHAVVWGGR
-1281 SDKSNTV
+1281 SEKGNTV
-1288 ENNTLTVSGGEITD
+1288 ENNTLTVSGGFITNA
-1302 GVYGGLATKGAA
+1302 GSAAVHGGLAN
-1314 ESTAQNNTLHL
+1314 STTADSLARNNTLKL
-1325 TGGTINDAFGGAS
+1325 SGGTIDQAFGGTAK
-1338 YSNFDTPATR
+1338 TA
-1348 TSAGRAIGNRVVLE
+1348 AGRAIGNRVLMD
-1362 FASTATPAE
+1362 AGSTASAALI
-1371 KVHSV
+1371 
-1376 TGGYGATA
+1376 TGGYGATVM
-1384 TDNTV
+1384 DN
-1389 EIKSGKVDDGV
+1389 S
-1400 IGGAAKN
+1400 
-1407 GTAERNTVTVADG
+1407 
-1420 VIGTTVTG
+1420 
-1428 GYGATAVDNTVEI
+1428 VEI

-1460 GHSETDNGTASQNYV
+1460 GHSETDHGAASQNFV
-1475 SVSGGTIS
+1475 SVSGGTIE

-1501 SVSAGTTIT
+1501 AVADGTTIT

-1517 SYDFTAQD
+1517 SYDFNAQD

-1534 NVVHIGDNVTLS
+1534 NVVHIGDNVTLN
-1546 RRVISGNP
+1546 RRTLPADATHPSPYADEN
-1554 DIDQNVQGGQGAAAN
+1554 QNVQGGQGAVAN
-1569 YNRVIIGASDYDHNK
+1569 YNSVSIGASDYDHNK
-1584 YIGMNIG
+1584 YIGMNVG

-1627 MVNLTGGYVMG
+1627 MVSLSGGYVMG
-1638 AVRGGVVNA
+1638 SVRGGVVNA

-1661 NTKVGEID
+1661 NTKVGDID
-1669 NASVQNLHFYIPA
+1669 NASIQNLHFYIPA
-1682 GTTGAVR
+1682 DTTSDVR

-1694 IKNAPTAGKDLR
+1694 IKNAPTTGKDLR

-1714 AGNRPTLSIGDTVS
+1714 AGNRPTLGLGDTIS
-1728 LIKTYKNNS
+1728 LVKTYKGNS
-1737 MADADAVPLTTGDL
+1737 MLDADAVPLTTDDAL
-1751 VNKTTG
+1751 VNRTEG
-1757 MQGVS
+1757 MQGIS

-1803 INSGADLLTDSG
+1803 INSGADLLTDSS
-1815 MNAAIEAASAAPRT
+1815 MNAAIEAAYAAPRT

-1936 YSGNIAGTNTGY
+1936 YSGNISGTNTGY

-2064 TPKESHVSY
+2064 TPKESRVSY

>member
-16 KRVAFGVALT
+16 RRLAFGVALT

-31 GLLFSPSVQAAEE
+31 GLLFSPSAQAAEE
-44 HSATIDSNQAGGVN
+44 HAATIDSNQAGGVN
-58 GTELTGYSSNNHI
+58 GTALTGYSSNNHI

-117 WTSLGSATGNTV
+117 WTALGSATGNTV
-129 NYTLGARTGGT
+129 NYTVGSLVGGT
-140 IDGGYV
+140 VHGGYV
-146 DNAKGGSA
+146 DNAAGGSA

-159 TISGTNLGSSTMD
+159 TISGTRISSRTTD

-187 TVNFG
+187 TVDFG
-192 GTSRAQYVFGGYLTN
+192 GTSHAQYVFGGYLTN
-207 ETAKGET
+207 ETAKGEA

-231 GAVVGRGKLYHNT
+231 GAVVGRGKLHHNT

-264 TESEASENTVT
+264 TESEASENTVR

-295 GAIKNT
+295 GATKNT
-301 VAVSGGNASN
+301 VTVSGGSASN
-311 LYGGYAAQTGA
+311 LYGGYAAQTGT

-332 GSVSTI
+332 GSAATV

-388 NGTIRGGYTDAGG
+388 NGTIRGGYTGDGG

-407 VAISGGTGIERVYG
+407 VTISGGIGINSVYG
-421 GEATRSNGSASN
+421 GEASRSNGSASN
-433 NEIVISGGSFNT
+433 NEIVISGGSFDT

-451 GLNSAGAGTYSGS
+451 GLNSAGGGSYSGS
-464 VTENSIKITGG
+464 VTGNSIKITGG

-487 ASGTPENGAPLVNG
+487 ASGTPTDGAPLVNG
-501 HTITL
+501 HTVTL
-506 GDKETGEFNATL
+506 GDKETGEFSATL
-518 TGASIWGSYRGT
+518 TGASIWGSYRGA
-530 NSPSTEQVKGN
+530 NYASSDEKVKGN

-552 TELRNFENYNFN
+552 TQLRNFENYNFN

-613 MRHSSGTDLIID
+613 MRRSSGTDLIID
-625 KDTYRGVKTGV
+625 KDTYRGVKRGI
-636 SGDFEYTVRPDDDN
+636 SGDFEYTVRPDND
-650 ISEAADKTTRY
+650 SPSGVFDKTTQY
-661 IRANLDRF
+661 IHANVDRF
-669 QHARGIYDG
+669 QHARGVYDG
-678 TVRPSGGNVYGGYSS
+678 AVRPADGNVYGGYSS
-693 GKNTTTD
+693 GGNTTTD
-700 NRLKVTGLATG
+700 NRLKVTGLPTG

-717 GGYTDNAPGDGTK
+717 GGYTDNTSGDGTK
-730 DATQNTVTIA
+730 NSTQNTVIVA
-740 STVDTATKTIGSVY
+740 STVDTATRTIGSVY

-787 GSGSAVENIVNLYGG
+787 GSGSAAGNTVNIYGG

-835 HANDVGVTGTIY
+835 HANDVGTTGTIY
-847 GGSGADKTG
+847 GGSSAASADG
-856 NTLNVRAAGYKAGNI
+856 NTLNVRAWGYKAGNI
-871 ANFDQVNFSFNQTM
+871 ANFDQVNFSLNRTM
-885 ASDDTLLTL
+885 ASGDTMLRL

-899 DKTKLDWSKIGFGGL
+899 DKTKLDWSKIGMEFLSAG
-914 NADGTLQSGR
+914 SGH
-924 LRLKLLSGE
+924 LKLTLLTGQ

-939 ANYTGSDSVTLT
+939 ANYSDSESGALT

-965 TANGTHTATAIFAVN
+965 TVNGTRTATNIYAVN
-980 NQVKGANVVFDAAS
+980 NQVRDADIVFDATS
-994 TRPAD
+994 TRPTD

-1006 SSGGNT
+1006 STGGNT

-1026 NLNNVYGAMTDTPA
+1026 NLNNVYGAMTDTTT

-1048 TVNIESTVGTTRTI
+1048 TVNVESTVGTAKTI
-1062 GNVYGGYTKATT
+1062 GNVYGGYTKAAT
-1074 GDATHNTVNL
+1074 GDAAHNTVTL
-1084 RGGHITG
+1084 RGGKITG

-1112 GTGITVGGAIAGG
+1112 GTGITVGGVIAGG
-1125 NKTGA
+1125 NKDAAT
-1130 DNVVGNTLHV
+1130 DNKLNV
-1140 RGTASAKTIEKFD
+1140 RGKASAKTVEKFD

-1167 TMLTLDDGDN
+1167 AMLTLNDDDDTT
-1177 GVSAVTT
+1177 SAVTT
-1184 TTLDWSKLKVENG
+1184 TTLDWSKLKIENG

-1211 MHAGGNDKL
+1211 MRASGNDKL
-1220 DFGTTYDHAK
+1220 DFGTTYDQAK
-1230 ELGAADGDYELTVD
+1230 EYGAADGDYELTVD
-1244 KNADNTKVTA
+1244 KNGANTEVTA

-1267 TATDRNHAVVWGGR
+1267 TDADNTHTLVWGGR
-1281 SDKSNTV
+1281 SDKGNTV
-1288 ENNTLTVSGGEITD
+1288 ENNTLTVSGGSITNA
-1302 GVYGGLATKGAA
+1302 GSGAVYGGLAN
-1314 ESTAQNNTLHL
+1314 SITADSLARNNTLKL
-1325 TGGTINDAFGGAS
+1325 SGGTIDQAFGGTAK
-1338 YSNFDTPATR
+1338 TA
-1348 TSAGRAIGNRVVLE
+1348 AGRAIGNRVLIDE
-1362 FASTATPAE
+1362 GSAASV
-1371 KVHSV
+1371 KVV

-1384 TDNTV
+1384 
-1389 EIKSGKVDDGV
+1389 
-1400 IGGAAKN
+1400 A
-1407 GTAERNTVTVADG
+1407 
-1420 VIGTTVTG
+1420 
-1428 GYGATAVDNTVEI
+1428 DNTVEI
-1441 KAGTISGKDFN
+1441 KAGTISGADFN
-1452 NQHVAVLG
+1452 NQHIAVLG

-1475 SVSGGTIS
+1475 SVSGGTVS

-1501 SVSAGTTIT
+1501 SVADGTTIT

-1517 SYDFTAQD
+1517 SYDFNVQD
-1525 NTGSGSGSY
+1525 NIGSGSGSY

-1546 RRVISGNP
+1546 RRIISGNP
-1554 DIDQNVQGGQGAAAN
+1554 DENQNVQGGQGAAAN
-1569 YNRVIIGASDYDHNK
+1569 YNRVSIGASDYDHNK
-1584 YIGMNIG
+1584 YIGMNVG

-1608 VVKGDV
+1608 VVSGDV
-1614 TGGQST
+1614 TGGRAT

-1627 MVNLTGGYVMG
+1627 TISLTGGYVMG
-1638 AVRGGVVNA
+1638 KIYGGVVNGA
-1647 THRSLNNTLAIRGF
+1647 THHSVNNTLAVRGF

-1694 IKNAPTAGKDLR
+1694 IKNAPTAGKDLS
-1706 GMNIGVAL
+1706 GMNIGVGL
-1714 AGNRPTLSIGDTVS
+1714 ARNRPTLSVGDTVS
-1728 LIKTYKNNS
+1728 LVKTYKNNS

-1757 MQGVS
+1757 MQGVTM
-1762 LRYGFDLMKRADNEL
+1762 RYGFDLMKGADNEL

-1835 DFNLWAAQGGS
+1835 DFNLWAAQGSS

-1871 AAGRNTITYGP
+1871 AAGRNTVTYGP

-1936 YSGNIAGTNTGY
+1936 YNGNIAGTNTGY

-1968 NGSTIEGYAKYFYA
+1968 NGNTIEGYAKYFYA
-1982 HQGGNTTTLHTG
+1982 HQGGNTTTLRTG

-2064 TPKESHVSY
+2064 TPKESRVSY

>member
-31 GLLFSPSVQAAEE
+31 GLLFSPSVQAAEHVKEIPSTDTE
-44 HSATIDSNQAGGVN
+44 HTAGIDGTTETGGFSSDNKITVGEVGASGPTVN
-58 GTELTGYSSNNHI
+58 GDVVGGAAEGNVSNN
-71 TFTGND
+71 TL
-77 TSPEVHGNIYGAKT
+77 
-91 DDATNVTSN
+91 
-100 TITINGLDMIG
+100 TINSLTLGAG
-111 YGIYGG
+111 HSVYGG
-117 WTSLGSATGNTV
+117 KSRGGAATGNTV
-129 NYTLGARTGGT
+129 NLMGGVLGGDVYGGIGRSAHKNTVMIKDGAGAITNIYGGYANAADGSVTGNSVTVAGGTFAGGNIIGGQNSKEDRTG
-140 IDGGYV
+140 
-146 DNAKGGSA
+146 
-154 SDNHV
+154 
-159 TISGTNLGSSTMD
+159 
-172 VHGGLSKGTGDAKDN
+172 
-187 TVNFG
+187 TV
-192 GTSRAQYVFGGYLTN
+192 
-207 ETAKGET
+207 

-219 AISGGSVNTVWG
+219 
-231 GAVVGRGKLYHNT
+231 T
-244 VTISGGTVANVY
+244 VTGGTM
-256 GGQIDNAN
+256 
-264 TESEASENTVT
+264 S
-275 ITGNSGNISKVYGGH
+275 TGN
-290 ANKAG
+290 
-295 GAIKNT
+295 
-301 VAVSGGNASN
+301 VSIMGSAAGNADS
-311 LYGGYAAQTGA
+311 AAAG
-322 ASENTVNVSG
+322 NTVNL
-332 GSVSTI
+332 
-338 YGGYGKSSGAVKDN
+338 
-352 TVNISGNGTV
+352 
-362 TTVYG
+362 
-367 GYTNNGGA
+367 GA
-375 ADGNKVNISGGTI
+375 ADGTFSSTANLTKA
-388 NGTIRGGYTDAGG
+388 YLYG
-401 SANGNK
+401 S
-407 VAISGGTGIERVYG
+407 YYYH
-421 GEATRSNGSASN
+421 
-433 NEIVISGGSFNT
+433 
-445 NSVITG
+445 
-451 GLNSAGAGTYSGS
+451 NSAP
-464 VTENSIKITGG
+464 NITNDSDL
-475 TFGTGTAITGGT
+475 I
-487 ASGTPENGAPLVNG
+487 
-501 HTITL
+501 
-506 GDKETGEFNATL
+506 
-518 TGASIWGSYRGT
+518 
-530 NSPSTEQVKGN
+530 KGN
-541 TLNVNAKGISL
+541 TLNVNAQGISVYGI
-552 TELRNFENYNFN
+552 RNFEKYNFN
-564 LTKNISNGDTMITI
+564 LTDKNTSGGTLLTTSDGFGMTVKWDNIQLNADKLKTYVGWVNGKNYFTLLHSNT
-578 TESMT
+578 
-583 GAKYDW
+583 ANALKF
-589 SKINLD
+589 
-595 VSEWTKD
+595 SEYAERT
-602 TSKFGRNTVDL
+602 
-613 MRHSSGTDLIID
+613 GTDGDYEYAVRAEGTTTDGIRSATNVTAD
-625 KDTYRGVKTGV
+625 YNRYQNAKTV
-636 SGDFEYTVRPDDDN
+636 YSG
-650 ISEAADKTTRY
+650 EAAS
-661 IRANLDRF
+661 
-669 QHARGIYDG
+669 DG
-678 TVRPSGGNVYGGYSS
+678 NIYGGYS
-693 GKNTTTD
+693 
-700 NRLKVTGLATG
+700 
-711 NLTAVY
+711 
-717 GGYTDNAPGDGTK
+717 
-730 DATQNTVTIA
+730 
-740 STVDTATKTIGSVY
+740 
-754 GGYTKATTGKAAENT
+754 
-769 ATIENGNITG
+769 
-779 NVVGGFAD
+779 
-787 GSGSAVENIVNLYGG
+787 
-802 TIGGSVYGGQSTSG
+802 
-816 ATTKNTV
+816 
-823 NIGDGEHALAKT
+823 
-835 HANDVGVTGTIY
+835 
-847 GGSGADKTG
+847 
-856 NTLNVRAAGYKAGNI
+856 
-871 ANFDQVNFSFNQTM
+871 NQ
-885 ASDDTLLTL
+885 
-894 TNNGT
+894 
-899 DKTKLDWSKIGFGGL
+899 
-914 NADGTLQSGR
+914 GR
-924 LRLKLLSGE
+924 
-933 ADGLQI
+933 
-939 ANYTGSDSVTLT
+939 
-951 ADGKYERG
+951 
-959 IYADGT
+959 
-965 TANGTHTATAIFAVN
+965 
-980 NQVKGANVVFDAAS
+980 
-994 TRPAD
+994 
-999 GDLYGGY
+999 
-1006 SSGGNT
+1006 T
-1012 TTNNKVTVKALPSG
+1012 TTNNELTVKALPSG

-1244 KNADNTKVTA
+1244 KNSDNTEVTA
-1254 TGYRFRNNTEAAY
+1254 TGYRFRNNTAEY
-1267 TATDRNHAVVWGGR
+1267 NETTAHDIVWGGR
-1281 SDKSNTV
+1281 SEKGNTV
-1288 ENNTLTVSGGEITD
+1288 ENNTLTVSGGSITNA
-1302 GVYGGLATKGAA
+1302 GSGAVHGGLAN
-1314 ESTAQNNTLHL
+1314 STTADSLARNNTLKL
-1325 TGGTINDAFGGAS
+1325 SGGTIDQAFGGTAK
-1338 YSNFDTPATR
+1338 TA
-1348 TSAGRAIGNRVVLE
+1348 AGRAIGNRVLMD
-1362 FASTATPAE
+1362 AGSTASAALI
-1371 KVHSV
+1371 

-1389 EIKSGKVDDGV
+1389 EIK
-1400 IGGAAKN
+1400 
-1407 GTAERNTVTVADG
+1407 
-1420 VIGTTVTG
+1420 
-1428 GYGATAVDNTVEI
+1428 
-1441 KAGTISGKDFN
+1441 AGTISGADFN

-1460 GHSETDNGTASQNYV
+1460 GHSETDHGTASQNYV
-1475 SVSGGTIS
+1475 SVSGGTVS

-1501 SVSAGTTIT
+1501 SVADGTTIT

-1517 SYDFTAQD
+1517 SYDFTAQG

-1534 NVVHIGDNVTLS
+1534 NVVHIGDKVALN
-1546 RRVISGNP
+1546 RRDISGNP
-1554 DIDQNVQGGQGAAAN
+1554 DENQNVQGGQGAVAN
-1569 YNRVIIGASDYDHNK
+1569 YNSVSIGASDFNNNK
-1584 YIGMNIG
+1584 YIKMDVG

-1608 VVKGDV
+1608 VVSGDV
-1614 TGGQST
+1614 TGGRAT

-1638 AVRGGVVNA
+1638 SVRGGVVNA
-1647 THRSLNNTLAIRGF
+1647 THRSLNNTLVVRGF

-1682 GTTGAVR
+1682 DTMSDVR

-1694 IKNAPTAGKDLR
+1694 IKNAPTTGKDLR

-1714 AGNRPTLSIGDTVS
+1714 AGNRPTLGLGDTIS
-1728 LIKTYKNNS
+1728 LVKTYKNNNI
-1737 MADADAVPLTTGDL
+1737 ADTDAVPLTTDDTL
-1751 VNKTTG
+1751 VNRTEG

-1803 INSGADLLTDSG
+1803 INSGADLLTDSS
-1815 MNAAIEAASAAPRT
+1815 MNAAIEAASSAPRT

-1912 MAKVQSAGGT
+1912 MAKVQSASGT

-1936 YSGNIAGTNTGY
+1936 YSGNIAGMNTGY

-1982 HQGGNTTTLHTG
+1982 HQGGNTTTLRTG
-1994 ETYEFDSVN
+1994 ETYEFDSIN

-2064 TPKESHVSY
+2064 TPKESRVSY